1 MANNSANYNV
11 NMRFTAD
18 TGQAKQQLRD
28 LQSSLDTLMNQI
40 ATKNIKFF
48 DVNATKKEIDE
59 ASAAVQE
66 LKIALDQ
73 ATNVDTGRLD
83 LSKFSKSLS
92 QSGYTLQ
99 DFATH
104 LENLGPTG
112 DKAFVALAQS
122 VINAEVPLKRTNAL
136 LDNFKKTI
144 ANTARW
150 QISSNLMHG
159 VQGSI
164 QKAYYYAEDLNKSLN
179 NIRIV
184 TGQNND
190 QMAQFAEKANKAAQ
204 ALSTTTTNYTN
215 ASLIYYQQGLSNK
228 EVADRTEVTIKM
240 ANAAGESA
248 SKVSDQLTAVWNNFY
263 DGSKSLE
270 YYADVMTKL
279 GAYTA
284 SSTDEISEGIQKFA
298 SVANTIGLSYEYATS
313 ALATLTA
320 KTRESANTVGNSL
333 KTLFARIQGLTL
345 GETLEDGTDLNKY
358 SLALEKVGISIK
370 DQQGELKDMNTI
382 LDEMMNK
389 WDSLSRAEQVALAQT
404 VGGVR
409 QYTQLVNLMENKD
422 YFKELVGVAK
432 NSEGTLQ
439 KQADIYAESWE
450 ASKKRVQASLE
461 EIYKQLVNDKF
472 FIGLNDTLSDT
483 LNITSKLIDSLGGL
497 PGVLGVVST
506 LMLKS
511 FGPDI
516 VNNMQRMASNLFIDS
531 GAAENQAAI
540 MKKAMIQTL
549 QSFSPES
556 KMELSDQGSVT
567 LETTT
572 MINAAQAS
580 YDLQI
585 ANSQLNET
593 DKLRLQTLL
602 KISQAYGDIAVQ
614 AKKSIEV
621 QQQQTQD
628 SLREARN
635 QIFLTNNANFGGD
648 AGVKYF
654 NKNYK
659 AGQKLIDSFYSNRV
673 LKQLNSQK
681 FDNSDSY
688 QNFLAKFNNIKGL
701 DKDQRFD
708 KLNKLINDAKK
719 ASRPNIQSRYRN
731 QIIEEINNL
740 KDVNIV
746 LDKYV
751 NGKVSADGATKKQIE
766 ALRQCLN
773 EYVKEKEALIQSNNA
788 NKKYTDSINDFQKI
802 LAKSQGAVSNFSN
815 GLVTTVQGI
824 SQFSIGATS
833 FKGLLETLSNDDLN
847 FGEKLSSGIMSASI
861 ALPSLINGFKY
872 LNSGIQ
878 TIVKNAGGL
887 GANIVSIATG
897 MDGTQL
903 GEAFQ
908 EKIKSGG
915 TGFSNT
921 KKGKILQSGFNAF
934 STKLGIKDT
943 QNFEEEYNGLINKKF
958 NQLKK
963 AYFKDNK
970 TNVITGEV
978 SRQLQQQAKAQI
990 DAQGSGAALNA
1001 MLGKSLLIFAQYAA
1015 AVAAVV
1021 AVIWLLVKA
1030 YKAAESYSLDAQIE
1044 RSEKAIESFKS
1055 QLEETKNK
1063 AEQLQQIFNNYSSVK
1078 SALDDCTVGTKE
1090 WREQLAKANEEA
1102 LNILN
1107 TYPELKNM
1115 EGTWGKKDTGEIWID
1130 KSAVNELQSIYD
1142 KQVLQQQYALANEQS
1157 NLEDL
1162 NIKKAKQNLT
1172 SNFLTASS
1180 SVTTEGTLLKS
1191 DGTSASYN
1199 DTLNLLLNNQNEL
1212 NNKTGQNL
1220 TEAIKQLLIDNN
1232 FSIDSGESEKT
1243 DEELLNLYAQ
1253 SLADKFSTD
1262 DVQAAISNVSKVIQN
1277 NTDATLQATKE
1288 ASVQQ
1293 ALGLDT
1299 MSTED
1304 AKITTALVDANIE
1317 AIKNSFYNKNGTIS
1331 WDDGTGEKREI
1342 GTYAENAGE
1351 SDKED
1356 QALRNLWD
1364 AYLEAIKVDKNDSE
1378 YKLDQKNSVI
1388 GEDQNRSFQLENGK
1402 TILFSEVATAI
1413 ATMQAMGEK
1422 LQTTYAMAQKFQT
1435 GMSNQGT
1442 VGQGVLEFFG
1452 NDGDLSNFT
1461 YDQLKQLEDDIEKG
1475 FEDEDLQNLIGQS
1488 LFGEDFNLLKPEQQE
1503 TVKSYMSNMM
1513 KELGVTSGKELGEA
1527 IVEEASHQIANIE
1540 DINNNKAFKY
1550 ILGLKDEQDISEA
1563 IDEFEGYSV
1572 SLKSRISQIAEDIFK
1587 VAGKNGVA
1595 AFTEAINTVGK
1606 DLTFDQLN
1614 KIADFDWSSG
1624 TWEEFIDTLEDLGIV
1639 VSDDEGAWKGFYDM
1653 MQETANKLPI
1663 EDFTTFRDLLI
1674 EIFNLMGQEVGS
1686 SITKEKYDEITKGF
1700 KAAGLNPEDYY
1711 VQTGPD
1717 TYIKVKDFDTAAKN
1731 ALTQAGVD
1739 RAEEQH
1745 NIAEAAQEN
1754 WNNQFNLGTR
1764 IGINGH
1770 DYANNLEAM
1779 AAGDFTDVRGRYMQ
1793 QMLDIF
1799 GSPEEIAKLV
1809 GTDET
1814 NNYDLDYYKRQDSA
1828 TQAGIIQGIIDAY
1841 MANID
1846 GSYNADLLRT
1856 NAYTDAN
1863 SVKEMNQMTDFNLN
1877 DEASQKGLRA
1887 WATNNQDIEG
1897 VSTAL
1902 DDLNYNLDH
1911 MEETGKSASEIY
1923 NKFFKDLRGA
1933 EIKQGIEN
1941 IKEYKKNVAD
1951 LEEQG
1956 KDTTEEN
1963 KKIKNEIKDLFNL
1976 TEEEYRK
1983 ADNEGLIQ
1991 KFLYGNETEQQ
2002 AAGEAL
2008 DNIKGEFGSIF
2019 SYIEQMKEKYST
2031 SSLFNFNEDEIN
2043 TKTQQ
2048 FASKMDEIINKY
2060 GNFNINGN
2068 VNLDTT
2074 QALMDL
2080 LPLSTDINDM
2090 CGWLNAMGKT
2100 GIHFDTSQLQQLFNA
2115 FEAIAIA
2122 MQDPTSPAALDQIRG
2137 AKRTIGQIVSVA
2149 AKNSKV
2155 PNVPGDYTT
2164 RVDGEDK
2171 GGGGGGSES
2180 KSANDIGKEI
2190 QDELLKTKEK
2200 KRDRLEA
2207 LREGANPEDSAK
2219 YIQEEIKLLEEEQ
2232 DILEDQIKS
2241 WKKLLKL
2248 KVEEFNKENPEF
2260 EIKLTDDGEIA
2271 NASEL
2276 WGKVWAQYQKN
2287 LEDGMSEEDLNE
2299 WFTKIKDGLDG
2310 PMGIQE
2316 RIDENVALI
2325 AQKEKEAAE
2334 LELEAITKQI
2344 DWKVKQIDFQIKRLN
2359 YYQEKLLKQ
2368 AHGNKQTIEAMLE
2381 GFAYQE
2387 QEMLQLF
2394 DKGATLRDG
2403 IDQLNAAKARHPG
2416 YEQMFDEQILEYQ
2429 SDLID
2434 VNEAILDLRN
2444 DIEDLVQNVLDLAL
2458 DEIDKQIE
2466 RLDTYTSMLDHLNN
2480 IIDLSGRSM
2489 LDMGLKTQIGATK
2502 VETML
2507 GKMKSLKGQM
2517 DGLTKATKEAQAA
2530 LADRQ
2535 ADGDTS
2541 SVKFWENQVE
2551 VLKQE
2556 TEKASDEFLA
2566 SWEETLEA
2574 AQDLFEMRVEMAVNI
2589 LSNALSPFETLEDFQ
2604 DKYEKAKTVNEEY
2617 LDDAERLY
2625 ELNKLNRQLNLQ
2637 LADTNDLLAKQK
2649 LRDIQQEIHDL
2660 QADGVKMSQYDLE
2673 YLQKK
2678 YDLQLAEIAL
2688 MEQQNSKTSM
2698 RLVRDAAGN
2707 WTYAYDADE
2716 EKIEDATQKYEDAV
2730 HELGQLS
2737 KDYINDV
2744 SEQLIQNQIDFK
2756 EALQDLDKNS
2766 ADYSNQ
2772 LLSLQEYYVERQ
2784 RYLLDELNK
2793 GVANSGLTFHDTL
2806 YGQMTDLY
2814 DYNDAYMQFVN
2825 NSNTT
2830 ITELQTNYKDWQKVV
2845 ETAMGVAG
2853 TSWDNFGTDMG
2864 GTLDSLEEHIQKLC
2878 DKIEELVNVLM
2889 GYISQSIGM
2898 VLDWE
2903 QKYSKRTDE
2912 ELAKNEAYIDG
2923 NFVGGG
2929 GGGGYG
2935 DVDMRTDFTALA
2947 QRWAAGER
2955 NLTNYNGTKTY
2966 NSLEEIKADL
2976 DKKLDAFE
2984 QGADILFQG
2993 SGEAFDDEGYES
3005 VYNNIYQGTY
3015 KRNGN
3020 NYGMRSYP
3028 NATSNSIVDKA
3039 SNYLGVRYRW
3049 GGTDAGYGL
3058 DCSGL
3063 VYNALNDAGIP
3074 VPRTTAQG
3082 YRDMS
3087 KAIKE
3092 SSVKPG
3098 DLVFF
3103 GYGNT
3108 VDHVGIY
3115 AGNGQMIDAPGAK
3128 VQYTNIDEKRDRLL
3142 GYGRL
3147 GNTNYSS
3154 SDTAALMDRLGLSR
3168 RGGAASGAYTGD
3180 WGPGQG
3186 IGIDNGKII
3195 KVHPKELILNKSDTR
3210 NILRAVDIVRNMND
3224 WVDKQVQQ
3232 MSSISSSKLDSL
3244 FNSAIPRYETQP
3256 IKQEVTIQADFPGVT
3271 DHYEIEEALSNLSNN
3286 AAQYISANRSK

>member
-73 ATNVDTGRLD
+73 ATNVNTGRLD

-136 LDNFKKTI
+136 LDNFKKTL
-144 ANTARW
+144 ANTAKW

-159 VQGSI
+159 VQGSL
-164 QKAYYYAEDLNKSLN
+164 QKAYYYAEDLNRSLN
-179 NIRIV
+179 DIRIV
-184 TGQNND
+184 TGQSND

-215 ASLIYYQQGLSNK
+215 ASLIYYQQGLSDK

-358 SLALEKVGISIK
+358 SKALEKVGINIK

-389 WDSLSRAEQVALAQT
+389 WDSLNRAEQVALAQT

-432 NSEGTLQ
+432 NSKGTLQ
-439 KQADIYAESWE
+439 EQADIFAESWE

-497 PGVLGVVST
+497 PGVLSVIST

-531 GAAENQAAI
+531 GAAENQAAV
-540 MKKAMIQTL
+540 MKQQMINVLKTFTTYEEKPDL
-549 QSFSPES
+549 T
-556 KMELSDQGSVT
+556 KQGPVE

-572 MINAAQAS
+572 MVKAAEAS
-580 YDLQI
+580 YDLQL

-602 KISQAYGDIAVQ
+602 KISQAYGQIAVES
-614 AKKSIEV
+614 KKSIEA
-621 QQQQTQD
+621 QQTQ
-628 SLREARN
+628 SNNNLRNARN
-635 QIFLTNNANFGGD
+635 TIFEDNNKKFGGD
-648 AGVKYF
+648 KGVIY
-654 NKNYK
+654 
-659 AGQKLIDSFYSNRV
+659 
-673 LKQLNSQK
+673 
-681 FDNSDSY
+681 FDNSLKKGQSIVD
-688 QNFLAKFNNIKGL
+688 NFYNDKTMQDLKSLKINSNGSFKDFISQFGQLDLNNQRYSKLSQLIQQGSNSNLSNGAKGTLRKDILA
-701 DKDQRFD
+701 
-708 KLNKLINDAKK
+708 
-719 ASRPNIQSRYRN
+719 
-731 QIIEEINNL
+731 EVNNL
-740 KDVNIV
+740 RDVNLEI
-746 LDKYV
+746 DNYV
-751 NGKVSADGATKKQIE
+751 NQKIKAEKLTKAQSN
-766 ALRQCLN
+766 ALRQCLTD
-773 EYVKEKEALIQSNNA
+773 YVNEKEALLQNKGAVEKYESAIEAFNA
-788 NKKYTDSINDFQKI
+788 ELK
-802 LAKSQGAVSNFSN
+802 ASQGSIYSFSQ
-815 GLVTTVQGI
+815 GLVSSFQGI
-824 SQFSIGATS
+824 SQLAIGINS
-833 FKGLLETLSNDDLN
+833 LKGMFNALN
-847 FGEKLSSGIMSASI
+847 NSELDFGEKLTQSITSASFAI
-861 ALPSLINGFKY
+861 PSLINGVNQ
-872 LNSGIQ
+872 LASGLKEIG
-878 TIVKNAGGL
+878 TNWKGL
-887 GANIVSIATG
+887 GTNILSIMTG
-897 MDGTQL
+897 L
-903 GEAFQ
+903 GGSLQGSDLQAALKT
-908 EKIKSGG
+908 KIENS
-915 TGFSNT
+915 
-921 KKGKILQSGFNAF
+921 SGFR
-934 STKLGIKDT
+934 TKIMQTGLDAYTAKLKELGVAAGSAGT
-943 QNFEEEYNGLINKKF
+943 AEQ
-958 NQLKK
+958 QL
-963 AYFKDNK
+963 A
-970 TNVITGEV
+970 
-978 SRQLQQQAKAQI
+978 A
-990 DAQGSGAALNA
+990 SGAATHA
-1001 MLGKSLLIFAQYAA
+1001 MFTKSLLVLGKYALIIG
-1015 AVAAVV
+1015 AVV
-1021 AVIWLLVKA
+1021 AAIAVLVKV
-1030 YKAAESYSLDAQIE
+1030 YNTAQSFTIE
-1044 RSEKAIESFKS
+1044 EQIKRSEQAVESFKS

-1063 AEQLQQIFNNYSSVK
+1063 AEQLKSIFDSYSSVK
-1078 SALDDCTVGTKE
+1078 SALDECTVGTKE
-1090 WREQLAKANEEA
+1090 WRAQLTKANEEA

-1115 EGTWGKKDTGEIWID
+1115 EDAWGKKDTGEIWID
-1130 KSAVNELQSIYD
+1130 QSAVDKLQSIYD
-1142 KQVLQQQYALANEQS
+1142 KQILQQQYALANEQS

-1162 NIKKAKQNLT
+1162 NIEKAKQDLT
-1172 SNFLTASS
+1172 SNLQGVLNIQSGSTTGGLTKNGQYT
-1180 SVTTEGTLLKS
+1180 SVMPGIADLI
-1191 DGTSASYN
+1191 
-1199 DTLNLLLNNQNEL
+1199 LNNQENLQNKNQEEQVSIIEQALKNNGFETL
-1212 NNKTGQNL
+1212 N
-1220 TEAIKQLLIDNN
+1220 
-1232 FSIDSGESEKT
+1232 DST
-1243 DEELLNLYAQ
+1243 TLNDYAQ
-1253 SLADKFSTD
+1253 KIVDKFNTD
-1262 DVQAAISNVSKVIQN
+1262 DVQAAISNVSKVIQA
-1277 NTDATLQATKE
+1277 NTDATLQVTKE

-1304 AKITTALVDANIE
+1304 AKITTALVDANVE
-1317 AIKNSFYNKNGTIS
+1317 AIKNSFYNKKGTIN
-1331 WDDGTGEKREI
+1331 WDDGTGQEREI
-1342 GTYAENAGE
+1342 GTHGANAGE
-1351 SDKED
+1351 AGKED

-1364 AYLEAIKVDKNDSE
+1364 AYLEAAKIDKNNSE
-1378 YKLDQKNSVI
+1378 YKLNQKNSVI
-1388 GEDQNRSFQLENGK
+1388 GEGQNRSFQLENGK

-1413 ATMQAMGEK
+1413 ATMQAMGEE

-1442 VGQGVLEFFG
+1442 VGQGILEFFG
-1452 NDGDLSNFT
+1452 NNGDLSNFT
-1461 YDQLKQLEDDIEKG
+1461 QDQLEQLKTDIEKG

-1488 LFGEDFNLLKPEQQE
+1488 LFGKDFNILESEQQE

-1540 DINNNKAFKY
+1540 DISNNKAFKY
-1550 ILGLKDEQDISEA
+1550 ILGLADKDDISKA

-1587 VAGKNGVA
+1587 VAGKNGVV

-1674 EIFNLMGQEVGS
+1674 EIFDLMGQDVGS
-1686 SITKEKYDEITKGF
+1686 SITKEKYDEITKGL
-1700 KAAGLNPEDYY
+1700 KAAGLNSEDYY

-1717 TYIKVKDFDTAAKN
+1717 EYTKVKDFDTKDKN
-1731 ALTQAGVD
+1731 ALIQAGID

-1745 NIAEAAQEN
+1745 NVAETAQDN
-1754 WNNQFNLGTR
+1754 WNDQFNLGTR
-1764 IGINGH
+1764 IRINGQ
-1770 DYANNLEAM
+1770 DYDNNLAAM
-1779 AAGDFTDVRGRYMQ
+1779 AAGNFTDVRGRYMQ

-1809 GTDET
+1809 GTDEVG
-1814 NNYDLDYYKRQDSA
+1814 NYDLDYYKRQDSA

-1863 SVKEMNQMTDFNLN
+1863 SVKEMNQMTGFNLG
-1877 DEASQKGLRA
+1877 DEASQQGLVS
-1887 WATNNQDIEG
+1887 WAAKNQDIEG
-1897 VSTAL
+1897 NTEAL
-1902 DDLNYNLDH
+1902 NQYNYEMEQAGDNANAAQKAINNL
-1911 MEETGKSASEIY
+1911 Y
-1923 NKFFKDLRGA
+1923 NALCNN
-1933 EIKQGIEN
+1933 EIKEAT
-1941 IKEYKKNVAD
+1941 KEISELKTKYKELRDEGEDTAEVEAD
-1951 LEEQG
+1951 LKQ
-1956 KDTTEEN
+1956 KV
-1963 KKIKNEIKDLFNL
+1963 KDLFNFS
-1976 TEEEYRK
+1976 ESDYQM
-1983 ADNEGLIQ
+1983 NQPLIE
-1991 KFLYGNETEQQ
+1991 KFLWGNDDEAALAGQVLDMFSQVDSTLIEKINESAGKLDFSALYTAAQTKLNEITNLLSQNDGFVVNGRITADASQ
-2002 AAGEAL
+2002 ALAAL
-2008 DNIKGEFGSIF
+2008 APLGGSI
-2019 SYIEQMKEKYST
+2019 EE
-2031 SSLFNFNEDEIN
+2031 
-2043 TKTQQ
+2043 
-2048 FASKMDEIINKY
+2048 
-2060 GNFNINGN
+2060 
-2068 VNLDTT
+2068 
-2074 QALMDL
+2074 
-2080 LPLSTDINDM
+2080 M
-2090 CGWLNAMGKT
+2090 CGYINAMGQV
-2100 GIHFDTSQLQQLFNA
+2100 GIHFNTSQLQILFNA
-2115 FEAIAIA
+2115 FQEIAEI
-2122 MQDPTSPAALDQIRG
+2122 MKDPTNADPARIAEL
-2137 AKRTIGQIVSVA
+2137 KRTIGDTISVA
-2149 AKNSKV
+2149 SEGSLVTK
-2155 PNVPGDYTT
+2155 GDGGKYLTT
-2164 RVDGEDK
+2164 ENGNK
-2171 GGGGGGSES
+2171 GGGGGGGSES

-2248 KVEEFNKENPEF
+2248 KVEEFNKDHPEF

-2394 DKGATLRDG
+2394 DKGATLRQG
-2403 IDQLNAAKARHPG
+2403 IDELNAAKARHPG

-2507 GKMKSLKGQM
+2507 GKMKSLKAQM

-2574 AQDLFEMRVEMAVNI
+2574 AQDLFEMRVEMAVNV

-2660 QADGVKMSQYDLE
+2660 QADGIQMSQYDLE

-2793 GVANSGLTFHDTL
+2793 GVVNSGLTFHDTL

-2878 DKIEELVNVLM
+2878 DEIEKLVNVLM

-2929 GGGGYG
+2929 GGGSYG
-2935 DVDMRTDFTALA
+2935 NVDMRTDFTALL
-2947 QRWAAGER
+2947 QRWEAGDR
-2955 NLTNYNGTKTY
+2955 NLTNWDGSKTY
-2966 NSLEEIKADL
+2966 TSAAEIAADL
-2976 DKKLDAFE
+2976 QAKLDAVK
-2984 QGADILFQG
+2984 QGEKIQYQG
-2993 SGEAFDDEGYES
+2993 SGENFSSEDQQDVVDKFLKGYYS
-3005 VYNNIYQGTY
+3005 
-3015 KRNGN
+3015 NGG
-3020 NYGMRSYP
+3020 NYGSNSYP
-3028 NATSNSIVDKA
+3028 NTYSNNIVDKA
-3039 SNYLGVRYRW
+3039 ANYLGTKYTY
-3049 GGTDAGYGL
+3049 GGKNASTGL

-3063 VYNALNDAGIP
+3063 VYKALNDAGVN
-3074 VPRTTAQG
+3074 VPALTAEG
-3082 YRDMS
+3082 YKQMS
-3087 KAIKE
+3087 KSI
-3092 SSVKPG
+3092 SSANIKPG

-3103 GYGNT
+3103 GANG
-3108 VDHVGIY
+3108 VADHVGIY
-3115 AGNGQMIDAPGAK
+3115 MGNGQMINATGTK
-3128 VQYTNIDEKRDRLL
+3128 TQITSIDSKKAGLI
-3142 GYGRL
+3142 GYGRI
-3147 GNTNYSS
+3147 GNSNTLPSANSVIQKF
-3154 SDTAALMDRLGLSR
+3154 LSGGY
-3168 RGGAASGAYTGD
+3168 GGAASGAYTGD

>member
-73 ATNVDTGRLD
+73 ATNVNTGRLD

-99 DFATH
+99 DFAIH

-122 VINAEVPLKRTNAL
+122 VINAEVPLKRTNAI
-136 LDNFKKTI
+136 LDNFKKTL
-144 ANTARW
+144 ANTAKW

-159 VQGSI
+159 VQGSL
-164 QKAYYYAEDLNKSLN
+164 QKAYYYAEDLNRSLN
-179 NIRIV
+179 DIRIV
-184 TGQNND
+184 TGQSND

-215 ASLIYYQQGLSNK
+215 ASLIYYQQGLSDK

-358 SLALEKVGISIK
+358 SKALEKVGISIK

-432 NSEGTLQ
+432 NSKGTLQ
-439 KQADIYAESWE
+439 EQADIFAESWE

-472 FIGLNDTLSDT
+472 FIGLNNTLSDT

-497 PGVLGVVST
+497 PGVLSVIST

-556 KMELSDQGSVT
+556 KMALSDQGSVT

-602 KISQAYGDIAVQ
+602 KISQAYGDIAIQ
-614 AKKSIEV
+614 AKRSIEN

-628 SLREARN
+628 SLRDARN
-635 QIFLTNNANFGGD
+635 QIFLTTNENFGGET
-648 AGVKYF
+648 GVKYF
-654 NKNYK
+654 DKNYK
-659 AGQKLIDSFYSNRV
+659 AGQKLIDSFYNNKV

-701 DKDQRFD
+701 DNDQRFN
-708 KLNKLINDAKK
+708 KLNSLIQSAKDASDKP
-719 ASRPNIQSRYRN
+719 SNIQSRYRN

-751 NGKVSADGATKKQIE
+751 NNKVSADGATKKQVE

-773 EYVKEKEALIQSNNA
+773 GYVKEKEALIQSNNA
-788 NKKYTDSINDFQKI
+788 NKKYTDSINDFQKT
-802 LAKSQGAVSNFSN
+802 LAKSQGAINNFSN

-824 SQFSIGATS
+824 SQFSIGVTS
-833 FKGLLETLSNDDLN
+833 FKGLLETLSDDDLN

-861 ALPSLINGFKY
+861 ALPSLVNGFKS

-878 TIVKNAGGL
+878 AIVKNAGSL
-887 GANIVSIATG
+887 GTNIISIATG

-915 TGFSNT
+915 SGFSNT

-934 STKLGIKDT
+934 SAKLGIKDT
-943 QNFEEEYNGLINKKF
+943 QNFEKEYNDLINKKF

-990 DAQGSGAALNA
+990 DAQGSGAALSA
-1001 MLGKSLLIFAQYAA
+1001 MLGKSVLIFAKYAA
-1015 AVAAVV
+1015 AIAAVV
-1021 AVIWLLVKA
+1021 AVVWLLVKA

-1063 AEQLQQIFNNYSSVK
+1063 AEQLKSVFNNYSSVK
-1078 SALDDCTVGTKE
+1078 SALDECTVGTKE
-1090 WREQLAKANEEA
+1090 WREQLAKTNEEA

-1115 EGTWGKKDTGEIWID
+1115 EGAWGKKDTGEIWID
-1130 KSAVNELQSIYD
+1130 KNAVDKLQSIYD
-1142 KQVLQQQYALANEQS
+1142 KQIIQQQYALANEQS

-1180 SVTTEGTLLKS
+1180 SVTTEGTLLKD
-1191 DGTSASYN
+1191 DGTSASYK

-1212 NNKTGQNL
+1212 NNKTGQDL

-1232 FSIDSGESEKT
+1232 FSVNNEDNEKT

-1253 SLADKFSTD
+1253 FLADKFSTD

-1317 AIKNSFYNKNGTIS
+1317 AIKNSFYNDEGTIS
-1331 WDDGTGEKREI
+1331 WDDGTGKKREI

-1351 SDKED
+1351 SGKED

-1364 AYLEAIKVDKNDSE
+1364 AYLAAAKIDKNDSE
-1378 YKLDQKNSVI
+1378 YKLNQKNSVI
-1388 GEDQNRSFQLENGK
+1388 GEGQNRSFQLENGK
-1402 TILFSEVATAI
+1402 TISFSEVATAI
-1413 ATMQAMGEK
+1413 ATTQAMGEE

-1442 VGQGVLEFFG
+1442 IGQGILEFFG

-1461 YDQLKQLEDDIEKG
+1461 QDQLKQLKTDIEKG

-1488 LFGEDFNLLKPEQQE
+1488 LGKDFNILEPEQQE

-1527 IVEEASHQIANIE
+1527 IVEEASRQITNIE
-1540 DINNNKAFKY
+1540 DISSNKAFKY
-1550 ILGLKDEQDISEA
+1550 ILGLKDGQDISDA

-1587 VAGKNGVA
+1587 VAGKNGVV

-1624 TWEEFIDTLEDLGIV
+1624 TWEEFIDTLEDLGIG
-1639 VSDDEGAWKGFYDM
+1639 VSDDEEAWKGFYDM

-1686 SITKEKYDEITKGF
+1686 SITQEKYDEITKGF

-1717 TYIKVKDFDTAAKN
+1717 EYIKVKDFDTKDKN
-1731 ALTQAGVD
+1731 TLTQAGID
-1739 RAEEQH
+1739 RTEEQH
-1745 NIAEAAQEN
+1745 NVAETAQDN
-1754 WNNQFNLGTR
+1754 WNDQFNLGTR
-1764 IGINGH
+1764 IRINGQ
-1770 DYANNLEAM
+1770 DYDNNLAAM
-1779 AAGDFTDVRGRYMQ
+1779 AAGNFTDIRGRYMQ

-1809 GTDET
+1809 GTDEVG
-1814 NNYDLDYYKRQDSA
+1814 NYDLDYYKRQDSA
-1828 TQAGIIQGIIDAY
+1828 TQAGIIQRIIDAY

-1863 SVKEMNQMTDFNLN
+1863 SVKEMNQMTGFNLG
-1877 DEASQKGLRA
+1877 DEASQQGLVS
-1887 WATNNQDIEG
+1887 WAAKNQDIEG
-1897 VSTAL
+1897 NTEAL
-1902 DDLNYNLDH
+1902 NQYNYEMEQAGDNANAAQKAINNL
-1911 MEETGKSASEIY
+1911 Y
-1923 NKFFKDLRGA
+1923 NALRNN
-1933 EIKQGIEN
+1933 EIKEAT
-1941 IKEYKKNVAD
+1941 KEISELKTKYKELHDEGEDTAEVEAD
-1951 LEEQG
+1951 LKQ
-1956 KDTTEEN
+1956 KV
-1963 KKIKNEIKDLFNL
+1963 KDLFNFS
-1976 TEEEYRK
+1976 ESDYQM
-1983 ADNEGLIQ
+1983 NQPLIE
-1991 KFLYGNETEQQ
+1991 KFLWGNDDEAALAGKVLDMFSQVDSALIEKINESAGKLDFSALYTAAQTKLNEITNLLSQNDGFVVNGRITADASQ
-2002 AAGEAL
+2002 ALAAL
-2008 DNIKGEFGSIF
+2008 APLGGSI
-2019 SYIEQMKEKYST
+2019 EE
-2031 SSLFNFNEDEIN
+2031 
-2043 TKTQQ
+2043 
-2048 FASKMDEIINKY
+2048 
-2060 GNFNINGN
+2060 
-2068 VNLDTT
+2068 
-2074 QALMDL
+2074 
-2080 LPLSTDINDM
+2080 M
-2090 CGWLNAMGKT
+2090 CGYINAMGQV
-2100 GIHFDTSQLQQLFNA
+2100 GIHFNTSQLQILFNA
-2115 FEAIAIA
+2115 FQEIAEI
-2122 MQDPTSPAALDQIRG
+2122 MKDPTNADPARIAEL
-2137 AKRTIGQIVSVA
+2137 KRTIGDTISVA
-2149 AKNSKV
+2149 SEGSLVTK
-2155 PNVPGDYTT
+2155 GDGGKYLTT
-2164 RVDGEDK
+2164 ENGNK
-2171 GGGGGGSES
+2171 GGGGGGGSES

-2207 LREGANPEDSAK
+2207 LRDGANPEDSAK
-2219 YIQEEIKLLEEEQ
+2219 YIQEEIKLLKEEQ

-2299 WFTKIKDGLDG
+2299 WFTKIKDSLDG
-2310 PMGIQE
+2310 PMGIQQN
-2316 RIDENVALI
+2316 IDENVALI

-2394 DKGATLRDG
+2394 DKGATLRQG
-2403 IDQLNAAKARHPG
+2403 IDQLNAAKAKYPG

-2507 GKMKSLKGQM
+2507 GKMKSLKAQM
-2517 DGLTKATKEAQAA
+2517 DGLAKATKEAQAA

-2574 AQDLFEMRVEMAVNI
+2574 AQDLFEMRVEMAVNV

-2604 DKYEKAKTVNEEY
+2604 DKYEKAKTINEEY

-2649 LRDIQQEIHDL
+2649 LKDIQQEIHDL
-2660 QADGVKMSQYDLE
+2660 QADGVQMSQYDLE

-2730 HELGQLS
+2730 HELGKLS

-2793 GVANSGLTFHDTL
+2793 GVVNSGLTFHDTL

-2814 DYNDAYMQFVN
+2814 DYNDAYMLFVN

-2830 ITELQTNYKDWQKVV
+2830 ISELQTNYKDWQKVV
-2845 ETAMGVAG
+2845 EAAMNVAG
-2853 TSWDNFGTDMG
+2853 TSWENFGSDMG

-2878 DKIEELVNVLM
+2878 DEIEELVNVLM

-2912 ELAKNEAYIDG
+2912 ELAKNEQYIDG
-2923 NFVGGG
+2923 NFGSSGGG
-2929 GGGGYG
+2929 SG
-2935 DVDMRTDFTALA
+2935 A
-2947 QRWAAGER
+2947 R
-2955 NLTNYNGTKTY
+2955 NLVGVDLSAIAIRMKNGESTVV
-2966 NSLEEIKADL
+2966 
-2976 DKKLDAFE
+2976 DKNGNVWTSIDDVVTARNEKLDNMRNE
-2984 QGADILFQG
+2984 GQELKNDSSTDYWTKDEMKQITSEKDEKWLDDIL
-2993 SGEAFDDEGYES
+2993 
-3005 VYNNIYQGTY
+3005 
-3015 KRNGN
+3015 NGN
-3020 NYGMRSYP
+3020 
-3028 NATSNSIVDKA
+3028 
-3039 SNYLGVRYRW
+3039 
-3049 GGTDAGYGL
+3049 
-3058 DCSGL
+3058 
-3063 VYNALNDAGIP
+3063 
-3074 VPRTTAQG
+3074 
-3082 YRDMS
+3082 
-3087 KAIKE
+3087 
-3092 SSVKPG
+3092 
-3098 DLVFF
+3098 
-3103 GYGNT
+3103 
-3108 VDHVGIY
+3108 
-3115 AGNGQMIDAPGAK
+3115 
-3128 VQYTNIDEKRDRLL
+3128 
-3142 GYGRL
+3142 
-3147 GNTNYSS
+3147 
-3154 SDTAALMDRLGLSR
+3154 
-3168 RGGAASGAYTGD
+3168 GAASGAYTGN
-3180 WGPGQG
+3180 WAKGQG
-3186 IGIDNGKII
+3186 FGLDNGKII
-3195 KVHPKELILNKSDTR
+3195 KVHPKELILNQKDTS

-3224 WVDKQVQQ
+3224 WVDKQVQSMINFGQ
-3232 MSSISSSKLDSL
+3232 IKLGNLIDKTT
-3244 FNSAIPRYETQP
+3244 PPVYETQP

-3286 AAQYISANRSK
+3286 AAQYISANKSK

>member
-73 ATNVDTGRLD
+73 ATNVNTGRLD

-122 VINAEVPLKRTNAL
+122 VINAEVPLKRTNTL
-136 LDNFKKTI
+136 LDNFKKTL
-144 ANTARW
+144 ANTAKW

-159 VQGSI
+159 VQGSL
-164 QKAYYYAEDLNKSLN
+164 QKAYYYAKDLDRSLN
-179 NIRIV
+179 DIRIV
-184 TGQNND
+184 TGQSSD
-190 QMAQFAEKANKAAQ
+190 QMAEFAEKANKAAQ

-215 ASLIYYQQGLSNK
+215 ASLIYYQQGLSDK

-248 SKVSDQLTAVWNNFY
+248 SKISDQLTAVWNNFY

-320 KTRESANTVGNSL
+320 KTRESASTVGNSL

-358 SLALEKVGISIK
+358 SKALEKVGISIK

-497 PGVLGVVST
+497 PGVLSVIST

-516 VNNMQRMASNLFIDS
+516 VNNMQRMASNLFINS
-531 GAAENQAAI
+531 GAAENQAAV

-602 KISQAYGDIAVQ
+602 KISQVYGDIAVQ
-614 AKKSIEV
+614 AKRSIEV
-621 QQQQTQD
+621 QQQQTQNN
-628 SLREARN
+628 LRDARN
-635 QIFLTNNANFGGD
+635 QIFLTTNGNFGGET
-648 AGVKYF
+648 GVKYF
-654 NKNYK
+654 DKNYK
-659 AGQKLIDSFYSNRV
+659 AGQKLIDSFYNNKV

-701 DKDQRFD
+701 NTDQRFD
-708 KLNKLINDAKK
+708 KLNQLLNKAKG
-719 ASRPNIQSRYRN
+719 ASNKPSNIQSRYRN
-731 QIIEEINNL
+731 QIIGEINNL
-740 KDVNIV
+740 KDVNV
-746 LDKYV
+746 ALDKYV
-751 NGKVSADGATKKQIE
+751 NNKASADGATRKQIE

-773 EYVKEKEALIQSNNA
+773 GYVQEKEAVIQSNNA
-788 NKKYTDSINDFQKI
+788 NKKYTDSINDFEKT
-802 LAKSQGAVSNFSN
+802 LAKSQGAVMTFSQ
-815 GLVTTVQGI
+815 GLVSGSQGI
-824 SQFSIGATS
+824 FQFTIGINSIHSAIQ
-833 FKGLLETLSNDDLN
+833 TLNNEDLT
-847 FGEKLSSGIMSASI
+847 FGEKVFQMTTSLSI
-861 ALPSLINGFKY
+861 AIPSIINGFTN
-872 LNSGIQ
+872 LQRSIQSINSSKGLIGINILQ
-878 TIVKNAGGL
+878 LVTGLYEIKEANL
-887 GANIVSIATG
+887 GAELQRLSA
-897 MDGTQL
+897 
-903 GEAFQ
+903 A
-908 EKIKSGG
+908 
-915 TGFSNT
+915 SNT
-921 KKGKILQSGFNAF
+921 SGLRFKALKAMTDAYNTSLEGATVGANGLTQAMAEQAAGTAALKAGIKAVA
-934 STKLGIKDT
+934 SSLGIYIAIAAAIAAIIVVIVHLNEVAKT
-943 QNFEEEYNGLINKKF
+943 KTLESQLARSEEAAANFEK
-958 NQLKK
+958 
-963 AYFKDNK
+963 
-970 TNVITGEV
+970 
-978 SRQLQQQAKAQI
+978 
-990 DAQGSGAALNA
+990 
-1001 MLGKSLLIFAQYAA
+1001 
-1015 AVAAVV
+1015 
-1021 AVIWLLVKA
+1021 
-1030 YKAAESYSLDAQIE
+1030 
-1044 RSEKAIESFKS
+1044 
-1055 QLEETKNK
+1055 QLEKTKSK
-1063 AEQLQQIFNNYSSVK
+1063 AEELKNVFNNYKNIKK
-1078 SALDDCTVGTKE
+1078 SLDECTIGTEE
-1090 WREQLAKANEEA
+1090 WRKKLQETNETAIE
-1102 LNILN
+1102 ILKN
-1107 TYPELKNM
+1107 YPELKNI
-1115 EGTWGKKDTGEIWID
+1115 EGAWGKKDTGEIWID
-1130 KSAVNELQSIYD
+1130 ESALKGLQSEYDNKILSQSYNLARQNQNSNELKNAIAW
-1142 KQVLQQQYALANEQS
+1142 KN
-1157 NLEDL
+1157 
-1162 NIKKAKQNLT
+1162 
-1172 SNFLTASS
+1172 NFNDI
-1180 SVTTEGTLLKS
+1180 TL
-1191 DGTSASYN
+1191 SYGA
-1199 DTLNLLLNNQNEL
+1199 TLN
-1212 NNKTGQNL
+1212 NL
-1220 TEAIKQLLIDNN
+1220 VGFYRPEKDERTFNALEYIRNN
-1232 FSIDSGESEKT
+1232 FQNYKGYSDDLILKDIYSYLNKEGYNNIEDQFYQEKLT
-1243 DEELLNLYAQ
+1243 QFINEINPILQ
-1253 SLADKFSTD
+1253 SLIST
-1262 DVQAAISNVSKVIQN
+1262 IEE
-1277 NTDATLQATKE
+1277 NTDATLQAEQESVVQQKLGKTNMSSQEVKLTTEAYNKAIEDKISEMKQVNSNGEWTGRITYGGLTIGTHNRNAKDYNQVQDLWDTYLKSQGIDISDTDYRLSQNNSVKGEGQDRYFVYGQDQKVSFEEVIQAVAQYEVDQGNFLIELNQAATNFLTNLGKIQYTDETKQKIESGGTLGKGLSSFIGNKDLTELTQEEVDNLGELTEDTLKERVAAAMGFDYAKATKE
-1288 ASVQQ
+1288 QLAE
-1293 ALGLDT
+1293 LDDQLIAIYGAVGVDSGEEFVEQFNT
-1299 MSTED
+1299 AIINYGKETE
-1304 AKITTALVDANIE
+1304 KIA
-1317 AIKNSFYNKNGTIS
+1317 NSFYGKWATAENLNSFTLEVQKKLESTFVDVFRVS
-1331 WDDGTGEKREI
+1331 GEKGIAVFKEI
-1342 GTYAENAGE
+1342 ISKYG
-1351 SDKED
+1351 SDLTPE
-1356 QALRNLWD
+1356 L
-1364 AYLEAIKVDKNDSE
+1364 
-1378 YKLDQKNSVI
+1378 LD
-1388 GEDQNRSFQLENGK
+1388 
-1402 TILFSEVATAI
+1402 
-1413 ATMQAMGEK
+1413 
-1422 LQTTYAMAQKFQT
+1422 
-1435 GMSNQGT
+1435 
-1442 VGQGVLEFFG
+1442 
-1452 NDGDLSNFT
+1452 
-1461 YDQLKQLEDDIEKG
+1461 
-1475 FEDEDLQNLIGQS
+1475 LIG
-1488 LFGEDFNLLKPEQQE
+1488 
-1503 TVKSYMSNMM
+1503 
-1513 KELGVTSGKELGEA
+1513 
-1527 IVEEASHQIANIE
+1527 
-1540 DINNNKAFKY
+1540 
-1550 ILGLKDEQDISEA
+1550 
-1563 IDEFEGYSV
+1563 
-1572 SLKSRISQIAEDIFK
+1572 
-1587 VAGKNGVA
+1587 
-1595 AFTEAINTVGK
+1595 
-1606 DLTFDQLN
+1606 
-1614 KIADFDWSSG
+1614 DFDWTQSG
-1624 TWEEFIDTLEDLGIV
+1624 AVDNFISALEDLGILT
-1639 VSDDEGAWKGFYDM
+1639 DDNTEAWKKFSNQM
-1653 MQETANKLPI
+1653 T
-1663 EDFTTFRDLLI
+1663 
-1674 EIFNLMGQEVGS
+1674 
-1686 SITKEKYDEITKGF
+1686 
-1700 KAAGLNPEDYY
+1700 
-1711 VQTGPD
+1711 
-1717 TYIKVKDFDTAAKN
+1717 
-1731 ALTQAGVD
+1731 
-1739 RAEEQH
+1739 
-1745 NIAEAAQEN
+1745 EA
-1754 WNNQFNLGTR
+1754 
-1764 IGINGH
+1764 
-1770 DYANNLEAM
+1770 ANNLPI
-1779 AAGDFTDVRGRYMQ
+1779 DKLTNLR
-1793 QMLDIF
+1793 DIL
-1799 GSPEEIAKLV
+1799 EDIYKL
-1809 GTDET
+1809 
-1814 NNYDLDYYKRQDSA
+1814 L
-1828 TQAGIIQGIIDAY
+1828 
-1841 MANID
+1841 
-1846 GSYNADLLRT
+1846 
-1856 NAYTDAN
+1856 
-1863 SVKEMNQMTDFNLN
+1863 
-1877 DEASQKGLRA
+1877 
-1887 WATNNQDIEG
+1887 
-1897 VSTAL
+1897 
-1902 DDLNYNLDH
+1902 
-1911 MEETGKSASEIY
+1911 
-1923 NKFFKDLRGA
+1923 
-1933 EIKQGIEN
+1933 
-1941 IKEYKKNVAD
+1941 
-1951 LEEQG
+1951 G
-1956 KDTTEEN
+1956 KDV
-1963 KKIKNEIKDLFNL
+1963 
-1976 TEEEYRK
+1976 
-1983 ADNEGLIQ
+1983 
-1991 KFLYGNETEQQ
+1991 
-2002 AAGEAL
+2002 
-2008 DNIKGEFGSIF
+2008 GSIF
-2019 SYIEQMKEKYST
+2019 SQGDIDKLVLGGYDIKGHYAQVGSDEYVKTRDYTIEEKNKAYEQQIQTAEEKNEIIYGANDQNQAQVQSKVDSWGKYGDKYLSGEWNNLSPSFVKSYIDSIGGIENAATITGWDQDNFSDEYLNSITSQGRAEIVDAIVKGINSVYNGQTDPGVITTAHLYNSSDSINEMTQLEGFRDEEGSVSDSGIEAISGKLAGSEEGLELLHKYQDEIKNVTKGTEEWDKITNQFIKDSQGLEYKEQAKELGNYNDKLKEAKKAGEDYEEELGNVKKQLNKMLDIEVDDDFIEKYQ
-2031 SSLFNFNEDEIN
+2031 DEIDKMLSGETLEERQGAAN
-2043 TKTQQ
+2043 TIKFQAEIDTNETQSKLDQFAQQ
-2048 FASKMDEIINKY
+2048 FGPEAAQTIQNAIPDIELDAQGKIVLTGDSGQAVAAIMGVVGALEATDQNAEMVGGLLSSILGTQITINAK
-2060 GNFNINGN
+2060 G
-2068 VNLDTT
+2068 LEKLQELA
-2074 QALMDL
+2074 QALTSGDL
-2080 LPLSTDINDM
+2080 QAVADWAENNSDLSELLSFAGEGRTANV
-2090 CGWLNAMGKT
+2090 
-2100 GIHFDTSQLQQLFNA
+2100 
-2115 FEAIAIA
+2115 E
-2122 MQDPTSPAALDQIRG
+2122 PTYRYENGGS
-2137 AKRTIGQIVSVA
+2137 
-2149 AKNSKV
+2149 
-2155 PNVPGDYTT
+2155 
-2164 RVDGEDK
+2164 K
-2171 GGGGGGSES
+2171 GGGGGGGES
-2180 KSANDIGKEI
+2180 TKSANDIGKEI

-2248 KVEEFNKENPEF
+2248 KVEEFNKEHPEF

-2299 WFTKIKDGLDG
+2299 WFTKIKDSLDG
-2310 PMGIQE
+2310 PMGIQQN
-2316 RIDENVALI
+2316 IDENVALI

-2394 DKGATLRDG
+2394 DKGATLRQG
-2403 IDQLNAAKARHPG
+2403 IDQLNAAKAKYPG

-2434 VNEAILDLRN
+2434 VNEAILDLRK

-2556 TEKASDEFLA
+2556 TEKASEEFLA

-2604 DKYEKAKTVNEEY
+2604 DKYEKAKTINEQY
-2617 LDDAERLY
+2617 LDDADRLY

-2637 LADTNDLLAKQK
+2637 LADANDLLAKQK

-2660 QADGVKMSQYDLE
+2660 QADGVQMSQYDLE

-2730 HELGQLS
+2730 HELGSLS

-2793 GVANSGLTFHDTL
+2793 GVTNSGLTFHDTL

-2830 ITELQTNYKDWQKVV
+2830 ISELQTNYKDWQKVV

-2878 DKIEELVNVLM
+2878 DEIEELVDVLM
-2889 GYISQSIGM
+2889 QYISQSIGM

-2903 QKYSKRTDE
+2903 QKYSKRTDQ
-2912 ELAKNEAYIDG
+2912 ELAKNEQYIDG
-2923 NFVGGG
+2923 NFASSGGG
-2929 GGGGYG
+2929 IAYDIGVDYSAAIISLSKNGGTYTDESGRTWTTN
-2935 DVDMRTDFTALA
+2935 DIDTLKQVRNAKLSDMEK
-2947 QRWAAGER
+2947 GEATLK
-2955 NLTNYNGTKTY
+2955 NGSSNEYWSDAEMKDITTNKNQKW
-2966 NSLEEIKADL
+2966 LEE
-2976 DKKLDAFE
+2976 
-2984 QGADILFQG
+2984 
-2993 SGEAFDDEGYES
+2993 
-3005 VYNNIYQGTY
+3005 V
-3015 KRNGN
+3015 
-3020 NYGMRSYP
+3020 
-3028 NATSNSIVDKA
+3028 
-3039 SNYLGVRYRW
+3039 
-3049 GGTDAGYGL
+3049 
-3058 DCSGL
+3058 
-3063 VYNALNDAGIP
+3063 
-3074 VPRTTAQG
+3074 
-3082 YRDMS
+3082 
-3087 KAIKE
+3087 
-3092 SSVKPG
+3092 
-3098 DLVFF
+3098 
-3103 GYGNT
+3103 
-3108 VDHVGIY
+3108 
-3115 AGNGQMIDAPGAK
+3115 
-3128 VQYTNIDEKRDRLL
+3128 
-3142 GYGRL
+3142 L
-3147 GNTNYSS
+3147 GN
-3154 SDTAALMDRLGLSR
+3154 
-3168 RGGAASGAYTGD
+3168 GAASGAYTGN
-3180 WGPGQG
+3180 WAKGQG
-3186 IGIDNGKII
+3186 FGPDNGRII
-3195 KVHPKELILNKSDTR
+3195 KVHPKELILNQKDTS

-3224 WVDKQVQQ
+3224 WIDKQVQSMVDFGQ
-3232 MSSISSSKLDSL
+3232 AKLGSL
-3244 FNSAIPRYETQP
+3244 IDKTTPPVYETQP

-3286 AAQYISANRSK
+3286 AAQYISANKSK

>member
-136 LDNFKKTI
+136 LDNFKKTL
-144 ANTARW
+144 ANTAKW

-159 VQGSI
+159 VQGSL
-164 QKAYYYAEDLNKSLN
+164 QKAYYYAEDLNRSLN
-179 NIRIV
+179 DIRIV
-184 TGQNND
+184 TGQSND

-204 ALSTTTTNYTN
+204 ALSTTTTSYTN
-215 ASLIYYQQGLSNK
+215 ASLIYYQQGLSDK

-358 SLALEKVGISIK
+358 SKALEKVGINIK

-389 WDSLSRAEQVALAQT
+389 WDSLNRAEQVALAQT

-432 NSEGTLQ
+432 TSEGTLQ
-439 KQADIYAESWE
+439 EQADIYAESWE

-497 PGVLGVVST
+497 PGILSVVST

-556 KMELSDQGSVT
+556 KMALQDQGSVT

-628 SLREARN
+628 SLRDARN
-635 QIFLTNNANFGGD
+635 QIFLSTNDNFGGD
-648 AGVKYF
+648 VGVKYF
-654 NKNYK
+654 NKSYK
-659 AGQKLIDSFYSNRV
+659 AGQKLIDQFYSNRV

-681 FDNSDSY
+681 FDKSDSY
-688 QNFLAKFNNIKGL
+688 QNFLAKFDNIKGL
-701 DKDQRFD
+701 DTDQRFNT
-708 KLNKLINDAKK
+708 LNKLIEKAKG
-719 ASRPNIQSRYRN
+719 ASNSSLQSRYRN

-773 EYVKEKEALIQSNNA
+773 GYVKEKEALIQSNNA
-788 NKKYTDSINDFQKI
+788 NKKYTDSINDFQKT
-802 LAKSQGAVSNFSN
+802 LAKSQGAISNFSN

-824 SQFSIGATS
+824 SQFSIGVTS
-833 FKGLLETLSNDDLN
+833 FKGLLETLSDDDLN

-861 ALPSLINGFKY
+861 ALPSLINGFKS

-878 TIVKNAGGL
+878 AIVKNASGL
-887 GANIVSIATG
+887 GANIISIATG

-915 TGFSNT
+915 SGFSNT

-943 QNFEEEYNGLINKKF
+943 QNFEKEYNDLIDKRFK
-958 NQLKK
+958 QLKK

-990 DAQGSGAALNA
+990 DAQGSGAALSA
-1001 MLGKSLLIFAQYAA
+1001 MLGKSVLIFAKYAA
-1015 AVAAVV
+1015 AIAAVV
-1021 AVIWLLVKA
+1021 AVVWLLVKA
-1030 YKAAESYSLDAQIE
+1030 YKAAESYSLDAQIK

-1063 AEQLQQIFNNYSSVK
+1063 AEQLKSVFNNYSSVK
-1078 SALDDCTVGTKE
+1078 SALDECTVGTKE

-1115 EGTWGKKDTGEIWID
+1115 EGAWGKKDTGEIWID
-1130 KSAVNELQSIYD
+1130 KNAVDKLQSIYD
-1142 KQVLQQQYALANEQS
+1142 KQITQQQYALANEQS

-1180 SVTTEGTLLKS
+1180 SVSTEGSLLKS
-1191 DGTSASYN
+1191 DGTYASYK

-1232 FSIDSGESEKT
+1232 FSIDSGKSEKT

-1262 DVQAAISNVSKVIQN
+1262 DVQAAISNVSKVIQT

-1293 ALGLDT
+1293 ALGLNT

-1317 AIKNSFYNKNGTIS
+1317 AIKSKFYNADGTFS
-1331 WDDGTGEKREI
+1331 WDDGTGKERKI

-1351 SDKED
+1351 NEAPD

-1364 AYLEAIKVDKNDSE
+1364 AYLEAAKIDKNDSE
-1378 YKLDQKNSVI
+1378 YKLNQKNSVI
-1388 GEDQNRSFQLENGK
+1388 GEGQNRSFQLENGK
-1402 TILFSEVATAI
+1402 TIAFSEVATVI
-1413 ATMQAMGEK
+1413 ATVQAMGEE

-1435 GMSNQGT
+1435 GMNNQGIT
-1442 VGQGVLEFFG
+1442 GQGILEFFG
-1452 NDGDLSNFT
+1452 NNGDLSNFT
-1461 YDQLKQLEDDIEKG
+1461 ETQLKDLKDALEQDLT
-1475 FEDEDLQNLIGQS
+1475 DEGLQNLIGQS

-1527 IVEEASHQIANIE
+1527 IIEEAGHQITNIE
-1540 DINNNKAFKY
+1540 DISNNKAFKY
-1550 ILGLKDEQDISEA
+1550 ILGLEDKDKISDA

-1587 VAGKNGVA
+1587 VAGKDGVA
-1595 AFTEAINTVGK
+1595 AFKEAINAAGK

-1639 VSDDEGAWKGFYDM
+1639 VSDDEGAWRGFYDM

-1674 EIFNLMGQEVGS
+1674 EIFDLMGQDVGS

-1717 TYIKVKDFDTAAKN
+1717 EYIKVKDFDTKDKN
-1731 ALTQAGVD
+1731 ALTQAGID

-1745 NIAEAAQEN
+1745 NVAETAQDN
-1754 WNNQFNLGTR
+1754 WNDQFNLGTR
-1764 IGINGH
+1764 IRINGQ
-1770 DYANNLEAM
+1770 DYDNNLAAM
-1779 AAGDFTDVRGRYMQ
+1779 AAGNFTDVRGRYMQ

-1814 NNYDLDYYKRQDSA
+1814 NNYDLDYYKKLSSSD
-1828 TQAGIIQGIIDAY
+1828 QAEIIQGIIDAY

-1863 SVKEMNQMTDFNLN
+1863 SVKEMNQMTGFNLG
-1877 DEASQKGLRA
+1877 DEASQQGLVS
-1887 WATNNQDIEG
+1887 WAAKNQDIEG
-1897 VSTAL
+1897 NTEAL
-1902 DDLNYNLDH
+1902 NQYNYEMEQAGDNANAAQKAINNL
-1911 MEETGKSASEIY
+1911 Y
-1923 NKFFKDLRGA
+1923 NALRNN
-1933 EIKQGIEN
+1933 EIKEAT
-1941 IKEYKKNVAD
+1941 KEISELKTKYKELRDEGEDTAEVEAD
-1951 LEEQG
+1951 LKQ
-1956 KDTTEEN
+1956 KV
-1963 KKIKNEIKDLFNL
+1963 KDLFNFS
-1976 TEEEYRK
+1976 ESDYQM
-1983 ADNEGLIQ
+1983 NQPLIE
-1991 KFLYGNETEQQ
+1991 KFLWGNDDEAALAGQVLDMFSQVDSALVEKINESAGKLDFSTLYTAAQTKLNEITNLLSQNDGFVVNGRITADASQ
-2002 AAGEAL
+2002 ALAAL
-2008 DNIKGEFGSIF
+2008 APLGGSI
-2019 SYIEQMKEKYST
+2019 EE
-2031 SSLFNFNEDEIN
+2031 
-2043 TKTQQ
+2043 
-2048 FASKMDEIINKY
+2048 
-2060 GNFNINGN
+2060 
-2068 VNLDTT
+2068 
-2074 QALMDL
+2074 
-2080 LPLSTDINDM
+2080 M
-2090 CGWLNAMGKT
+2090 CGYINAMGQV
-2100 GIHFDTSQLQQLFNA
+2100 GIHFNTSQLQILFNA
-2115 FEAIAIA
+2115 FQEIAEI
-2122 MQDPTSPAALDQIRG
+2122 MKDPTNADPARIAEL
-2137 AKRTIGQIVSVA
+2137 KRTIGDTISVA
-2149 AKNSKV
+2149 SEGSLVTK
-2155 PNVPGDYTT
+2155 GDGGKYLTT
-2164 RVDGEDK
+2164 ENGNK
-2171 GGGGGGSES
+2171 GGGGGGGSES

-2248 KVEEFNKENPEF
+2248 KVEEFNKEHPEF

-2394 DKGATLRDG
+2394 DKGATLRQG
-2403 IDQLNAAKARHPG
+2403 IDELNAAKARHPG

-2507 GKMKSLKGQM
+2507 GKMKSLKAQM
-2517 DGLTKATKEAQAA
+2517 DGLAKATKEAQAA

-2574 AQDLFEMRVEMAVNI
+2574 AQDLFEMRVEMAVNV

-2604 DKYEKAKTVNEEY
+2604 DKYEKAKTINEEY

-2660 QADGVKMSQYDLE
+2660 QADGVQMSQYDLE

-2730 HELGQLS
+2730 HELGKLS

-2793 GVANSGLTFHDTL
+2793 GVVNSGLTFHDTL
-2806 YGQMTDLY
+2806 YGQITDLY
-2814 DYNDAYMQFVN
+2814 DYNDAYMLFVN

-2830 ITELQTNYKDWQKVV
+2830 ISELQTNYKDWQKVV
-2845 ETAMGVAG
+2845 EAAMNVAG
-2853 TSWDNFGTDMG
+2853 TSWENFGSDMG

-2878 DKIEELVNVLM
+2878 DEIEELVNVLM

-2912 ELAKNEAYIDG
+2912 ELAKNEQYIDG
-2923 NFVGGG
+2923 NFGSSGGG
-2929 GGGGYG
+2929 SGARNLVGVDLSAIAIRMKNGESTVVDKNGNVWTSID
-2935 DVDMRTDFTALA
+2935 DVVT
-2947 QRWAAGER
+2947 ER
-2955 NLTNYNGTKTY
+2955 N
-2966 NSLEEIKADL
+2966 
-2976 DKKLDAFE
+2976 KKLDNMRNGGDE
-2984 QGADILFQG
+2984 LKNDSSTEYWSKDEKKQITSEKDEKWLDDIL
-2993 SGEAFDDEGYES
+2993 
-3005 VYNNIYQGTY
+3005 
-3015 KRNGN
+3015 NGN
-3020 NYGMRSYP
+3020 
-3028 NATSNSIVDKA
+3028 
-3039 SNYLGVRYRW
+3039 
-3049 GGTDAGYGL
+3049 
-3058 DCSGL
+3058 
-3063 VYNALNDAGIP
+3063 
-3074 VPRTTAQG
+3074 
-3082 YRDMS
+3082 
-3087 KAIKE
+3087 
-3092 SSVKPG
+3092 
-3098 DLVFF
+3098 
-3103 GYGNT
+3103 
-3108 VDHVGIY
+3108 
-3115 AGNGQMIDAPGAK
+3115 
-3128 VQYTNIDEKRDRLL
+3128 
-3142 GYGRL
+3142 
-3147 GNTNYSS
+3147 
-3154 SDTAALMDRLGLSR
+3154 
-3168 RGGAASGAYTGD
+3168 GAASGAYTGN
-3180 WGPGQG
+3180 WAKGQG
-3186 IGIDNGKII
+3186 FGLDNGKII
-3195 KVHPKELILNKSDTR
+3195 KVHPKELILNQKDTS

-3224 WVDKQVQQ
+3224 WVDKQVQSMINFGQ
-3232 MSSISSSKLDSL
+3232 IKLGNLIDKTT
-3244 FNSAIPRYETQP
+3244 PPVYETQP

-3286 AAQYISANRSK
+3286 AAQYISANKSK

>member
-136 LDNFKKTI
+136 LDNFKKTL
-144 ANTARW
+144 ANTAKW

-159 VQGSI
+159 VQGSL
-164 QKAYYYAEDLNKSLN
+164 QKAYYYAEDLNRSLN
-179 NIRIV
+179 DIRIV
-184 TGQNND
+184 TGQSND

-215 ASLIYYQQGLSNK
+215 ASLIYYQQGLSDK

-284 SSTDEISEGIQKFA
+284 SSTDEISQGVQKFA

-320 KTRESANTVGNSL
+320 KTRESADTVGNSL

-358 SLALEKVGISIK
+358 SKALEKVGVNIK

-432 NSEGTLQ
+432 TSEGTLQ
-439 KQADIYAESWE
+439 EQADIYAESWE

-497 PGVLGVVST
+497 PGVLSVVST

-556 KMELSDQGSVT
+556 KMALQDQGSVT

-628 SLREARN
+628 SLRDARN
-635 QIFLTNNANFGGD
+635 QIFLAANDTFGGD

-654 NKNYK
+654 DKNYK
-659 AGQKLIDSFYSNRV
+659 TGQKLIDQFYSNRV

-681 FDNSDSY
+681 FDKSDSY
-688 QNFLAKFNNIKGL
+688 QNFLAKFDNIKGL
-701 DKDQRFD
+701 DTDQRFNT
-708 KLNKLINDAKK
+708 LNKLIEKAKG
-719 ASRPNIQSRYRN
+719 ASNSSLQSRYRN

-773 EYVKEKEALIQSNNA
+773 GYVKEKEALIQSNNA
-788 NKKYTDSINDFQKI
+788 NKKYTDSINDFQKT
-802 LAKSQGAVSNFSN
+802 LAKSQGAISNFSN

-824 SQFSIGATS
+824 SQFSIGVTS
-833 FKGLLETLSNDDLN
+833 FKGLLETLSDDDLN

-861 ALPSLINGFKY
+861 ALPSLINGFKS

-878 TIVKNAGGL
+878 AIVKNASGL
-887 GANIVSIATG
+887 GANIISIATG

-915 TGFSNT
+915 SGFSNT

-943 QNFEEEYNGLINKKF
+943 QNFEKKYNDLIDKRFK
-958 NQLKK
+958 QLKK

-990 DAQGSGAALNA
+990 DAQGSGAALSA
-1001 MLGKSLLIFAQYAA
+1001 MLGKSVLIFAKYAA
-1015 AVAAVV
+1015 AIAAVV
-1021 AVIWLLVKA
+1021 AVVWLLVKA
-1030 YKAAESYSLDAQIE
+1030 YKAAESYSLDAQIK
-1044 RSEKAIESFKS
+1044 RSEKAVESFKS

-1063 AEQLQQIFNNYSSVK
+1063 AEQLKSVFNNYSDVK
-1078 SALDDCTVGTKE
+1078 KVLDDCTVGTEK
-1090 WREQLAKANEEA
+1090 WRKKLQESNDV
-1102 LNILN
+1102 ILEILDK
-1107 TYPELKNM
+1107 YPELKNI
-1115 EGTWGKKDTGEIWID
+1115 EGAWGKNSNGTLWID
-1130 KSAVNELQSIYD
+1130 ENAFNQVEDIYSQREKALRYAVDYQKNKTNQLKNEQAIESFSDSIFGSFSTASEGYKEINNLTYEKMAQLIGSNINQFNGITNETEVSSVLTKILKENGVVIQANSGQFDENNNPIYVDAIADFVDAFVINSEDIVNNISSLAETIKDNTDASLQASQESQVYSNLVEKYGEKNVSEDQANITTKYVNQAIADRAAEMNQGDTFHWEYTDAKGQKQTQVIGQTGVNVGNKGLDDLWETYLKAVGLDPTKNKLLANSVQGVGANKAFYYTDENNEEQHISFEEVANTLATIEIYANELGNSYQKAINLITSLNDWEVEPIKGEKKNVGKGIAEFIGNGNLTGLNESELNDYLTGIQNLTKSEFNDFFAQQFFDQDYDLLSEEQQIQLIEKMRNLGIDSYDAFIEGQRIEIENQQNAIEKIYNDNFLKYILSKDSNKDIKETLSYFGNYTYELQSEISSMLKDAFSSAGFEGIQALTQAINEAGENLTLEQLNQIQDAFKKSTSVDDFIQQLKKLGITTDNGVEAWTNYYNIMTKVGNNLPISQFED
-1142 KQVLQQQYALANEQS
+1142 FRQVLS
-1157 NLEDL
+1157 DIINLM
-1162 NIKKAKQNLT
+1162 NGKVG
-1172 SNFLTASS
+1172 
-1180 SVTTEGTLLKS
+1180 SVIDQEKI
-1191 DGTSASYN
+1191 D
-1199 DTLNLLLNNQNEL
+1199 EL
-1212 NNKTGQNL
+1212 
-1220 TEAIKQLLIDNN
+1220 
-1232 FSIDSGESEKT
+1232 EK
-1243 DEELLNLYAQ
+1243 
-1253 SLADKFSTD
+1253 
-1262 DVQAAISNVSKVIQN
+1262 
-1277 NTDATLQATKE
+1277 
-1288 ASVQQ
+1288 
-1293 ALGLDT
+1293 LGLDW
-1299 MSTED
+1299 
-1304 AKITTALVDANIE
+1304 K
-1317 AIKNSFYNKNGTIS
+1317 
-1331 WDDGTGEKREI
+1331 
-1342 GTYAENAGE
+1342 
-1351 SDKED
+1351 
-1356 QALRNLWD
+1356 
-1364 AYLEAIKVDKNDSE
+1364 
-1378 YKLDQKNSVI
+1378 
-1388 GEDQNRSFQLENGK
+1388 
-1402 TILFSEVATAI
+1402 
-1413 ATMQAMGEK
+1413 
-1422 LQTTYAMAQKFQT
+1422 
-1435 GMSNQGT
+1435 
-1442 VGQGVLEFFG
+1442 
-1452 NDGDLSNFT
+1452 
-1461 YDQLKQLEDDIEKG
+1461 
-1475 FEDEDLQNLIGQS
+1475 
-1488 LFGEDFNLLKPEQQE
+1488 
-1503 TVKSYMSNMM
+1503 
-1513 KELGVTSGKELGEA
+1513 
-1527 IVEEASHQIANIE
+1527 
-1540 DINNNKAFKY
+1540 KY
-1550 ILGLKDEQDISEA
+1550 
-1563 IDEFEGYSV
+1563 F
-1572 SLKSRISQIAEDIFK
+1572 
-1587 VAGKNGVA
+1587 
-1595 AFTEAINTVGK
+1595 
-1606 DLTFDQLN
+1606 
-1614 KIADFDWSSG
+1614 
-1624 TWEEFIDTLEDLGIV
+1624 
-1639 VSDDEGAWKGFYDM
+1639 
-1653 MQETANKLPI
+1653 
-1663 EDFTTFRDLLI
+1663 
-1674 EIFNLMGQEVGS
+1674 
-1686 SITKEKYDEITKGF
+1686 
-1700 KAAGLNPEDYY
+1700 

-1717 TYIKVKDFDTAAKN
+1717 EYTQTQEYTTEDKNKILGSTISQMEENGQYAEQNEDRILNKTTIDDKTLSEWVSTLTAAG
-1731 ALTQAGVD
+1731 AEQASGDVISRIAMAFGGVD
-1739 RAEEQH
+1739 NLAKFTGIDADQFDSKVFEQMD
-1745 NIAEAAQEN
+1745 AM
-1754 WNNQFNLGTR
+1754 NQGNL
-1764 IGINGH
+1764 
-1770 DYANNLEAM
+1770 
-1779 AAGDFTDVRGRYMQ
+1779 
-1793 QMLDIF
+1793 
-1799 GSPEEIAKLV
+1799 
-1809 GTDET
+1809 
-1814 NNYDLDYYKRQDSA
+1814 
-1828 TQAGIIQGIIDAY
+1828 IQTIIDAFTSNKEY
-1841 MANID
+1841 INDIQSARQEAY
-1846 GSYNADLLRT
+1846 SSAD
-1856 NAYTDAN
+1856 
-1863 SVKEMNQMTDFNLN
+1863 SVKEISQMDGFNIG

-1887 WATNNQDIEG
+1887 WAANNQDIEG
-1897 VSTAL
+1897 VAEALSKLNLELEKAEDDPIKAKKAYEEFFKSLRDAEVKETIDEIKDIKKNIQELEKDGKDST
-1902 DDLNYNLDH
+1902 
-1911 MEETGKSASEIY
+1911 SEI
-1923 NKFFKDLRGA
+1923 NKLYTK
-1933 EIKQGIEN
+1933 
-1941 IKEYKKNVAD
+1941 V
-1951 LEEQG
+1951 
-1956 KDTTEEN
+1956 
-1963 KKIKNEIKDLFNL
+1963 KDLFNL
-1976 TEEEYRK
+1976 SDSDLEKNKGLVDKFLFGNEEESQK
-1983 ADNEGLIQ
+1983 AGEELEKVKQQGKDIGIA
-1991 KFLYGNETEQQ
+1991 YGNAIVGAAQSVANTRIDFSQMQADAVSKFNQIKTMLEQDSQFQLTGQMSIDTSQ
-2002 AAGEAL
+2002 AIGAL
-2008 DNIKGEFGSIF
+2008 APVDGTIQE
-2019 SYIEQMKEKYST
+2019 
-2031 SSLFNFNEDEIN
+2031 
-2043 TKTQQ
+2043 
-2048 FASKMDEIINKY
+2048 
-2060 GNFNINGN
+2060 
-2068 VNLDTT
+2068 
-2074 QALMDL
+2074 
-2080 LPLSTDINDM
+2080 M
-2090 CGWLNAMGKT
+2090 CGYVNALGRV
-2100 GIHFDTSQLQQLFNA
+2100 GIHFNTAQLKQLFSTMAKIQQLMRQGPGGAMQAAALSNQLQNN
-2115 FEAIAIA
+2115 I
-2122 MQDPTSPAALDQIRG
+2122 
-2137 AKRTIGQIVSVA
+2137 SVWSQ
-2149 AKNSKV
+2149 NSVV
-2155 PNVPGDYTT
+2155 PRSNRDYTT
-2164 RVDGEDK
+2164 TVNGDSTG

-2200 KRDRLEA
+2200 KRERLEA
-2207 LREGANPEDSAK
+2207 LRDGANPEDSAK

-2248 KVEEFNKENPEF
+2248 KVEEFNKEHPEF

-2299 WFTKIKDGLDG
+2299 WFTKIKDSLDG
-2310 PMGIQE
+2310 PMGIQQN
-2316 RIDENVALI
+2316 IDENVALI

-2334 LELEAITKQI
+2334 LELESITKAI

-2394 DKGATLRDG
+2394 DKGATLRQG
-2403 IDQLNAAKARHPG
+2403 IDQLNAAKAKYPG

-2507 GKMKSLKGQM
+2507 GKMKSLKAQM

-2556 TEKASDEFLA
+2556 TEKASEEFLA

-2574 AQDLFEMRVEMAVNI
+2574 AQELFEMRVEMAVNT

-2604 DKYEKAKTVNEEY
+2604 DKYEKAKTINEEY

-2660 QADGVKMSQYDLE
+2660 QADGVQMSQYDLE

-2793 GVANSGLTFHDTL
+2793 GVVNSGLTFHDTL

-2830 ITELQTNYKDWQKVV
+2830 ISELQTNYKDWQKVV

-2853 TSWDNFGTDMG
+2853 TSWDNFGSDMG

-2878 DKIEELVNVLM
+2878 DEIEELVNVLM
-2889 GYISQSIGM
+2889 QYISQSIGM

-2912 ELAKNEAYIDG
+2912 ELAKNEQYIDG
-2923 NFVGGG
+2923 NFSSGGG
-2929 GGGGYG
+2929 GARNLVGVDLSAIAIRLANGETSVTDKNGNTWTDID
-2935 DVDMRTDFTALA
+2935 DVVT
-2947 QRWAAGER
+2947 ER
-2955 NLTNYNGTKTY
+2955 N
-2966 NSLEEIKADL
+2966 
-2976 DKKLDAFE
+2976 KKLDNMR
-2984 QGADILFQG
+2984 QGGQELKND
-2993 SGEAFDDEGYES
+2993 SSTDYWTKDEMKQITNEKDEKWLKD
-3005 VYNNIYQGTY
+3005 QL
-3015 KRNGN
+3015 
-3020 NYGMRSYP
+3020 
-3028 NATSNSIVDKA
+3028 DKA
-3039 SNYLGVRYRW
+3039 
-3049 GGTDAGYGL
+3049 
-3058 DCSGL
+3058 
-3063 VYNALNDAGIP
+3063 
-3074 VPRTTAQG
+3074 
-3082 YRDMS
+3082 
-3087 KAIKE
+3087 K
-3092 SSVKPG
+3092 
-3098 DLVFF
+3098 
-3103 GYGNT
+3103 
-3108 VDHVGIY
+3108 
-3115 AGNGQMIDAPGAK
+3115 
-3128 VQYTNIDEKRDRLL
+3128 
-3142 GYGRL
+3142 
-3147 GNTNYSS
+3147 
-3154 SDTAALMDRLGLSR
+3154 
-3168 RGGAASGAYTGD
+3168 GAASGAYTGN
-3180 WGPGQG
+3180 WAKGQG
-3186 IGIDNGKII
+3186 FGLDNGKII
-3195 KVHPKELILNKSDTR
+3195 KVHPKELILNQKDTS

-3224 WVDKQVQQ
+3224 WVDKQVQSMINYGQ
-3232 MSSISSSKLDSL
+3232 AKLGNLIDK
-3244 FNSAIPRYETQP
+3244 ATPPVYETQP

-3286 AAQYISANRSK
+3286 AAQYISANKSK

>member
-73 ATNVDTGRLD
+73 ATNVNTGRLD

-136 LDNFKKTI
+136 LDNFKKTL
-144 ANTARW
+144 ANTAKW

-159 VQGSI
+159 VQGSL
-164 QKAYYYAEDLNKSLN
+164 QKAYYYAKDLDRSLN
-179 NIRIV
+179 DIRIV
-184 TGQNND
+184 TGQSSD
-190 QMAQFAEKANKAAQ
+190 QMAEFAEKANKAAQ

-215 ASLIYYQQGLSNK
+215 ASLIYYQQGLSDK

-248 SKVSDQLTAVWNNFY
+248 SKISDQLTAVWNNFY

-358 SLALEKVGISIK
+358 SKALEKVGISIK

-439 KQADIYAESWE
+439 EQADIYAESWE

-497 PGVLGVVST
+497 PGVLSVIST

-531 GAAENQAAI
+531 GAAENQAAV

-602 KISQAYGDIAVQ
+602 KISQVYGDIAVQ
-614 AKKSIEV
+614 AKRSIEV
-621 QQQQTQD
+621 QQQQTQNN
-628 SLREARN
+628 LRDARN
-635 QIFLTNNANFGGD
+635 QIFLTTNENFGGET
-648 AGVKYF
+648 GVKYF
-654 NKNYK
+654 DKNYK
-659 AGQKLIDSFYSNRV
+659 AGQKLIDSFYNNKV

-681 FDNSDSY
+681 FDNSNSY
-688 QNFLAKFNNIKGL
+688 QNFLAKFDNIKGL
-701 DKDQRFD
+701 NTDQRFD
-708 KLNKLINDAKK
+708 KLNQLLNKAKG
-719 ASRPNIQSRYRN
+719 ASNKPSNIQSRYRN

-740 KDVNIV
+740 KDVNVV

-751 NGKVSADGATKKQIE
+751 NNKASADGATRKQIE

-773 EYVKEKEALIQSNNA
+773 GYVKEKEAVIQSNNA
-788 NKKYTDSINDFQKI
+788 NKKYTDSINDFEKT
-802 LAKSQGAVSNFSN
+802 LAKSQGAVMTFSQ
-815 GLVTTVQGI
+815 GLVSGAQGI
-824 SQFSIGATS
+824 SQFAIGINSIHGAIQA
-833 FKGLLETLSNDDLN
+833 LNNEDLT
-847 FGEKLSSGIMSASI
+847 FGEKVFQMTTSLSI
-861 ALPSLINGFKY
+861 AIPSIINGFTNLQKSIQSINSSKGLIGTNILQLVTG
-872 LNSGIQ
+872 LNEI
-878 TIVKNAGGL
+878 KEANL
-887 GANIVSIATG
+887 GAELQKLSA
-897 MDGTQL
+897 
-903 GEAFQ
+903 A
-908 EKIKSGG
+908 
-915 TGFSNT
+915 SNT
-921 KKGKILQSGFNAF
+921 SGLRFKALKAMTDAYNTSLEGAKAGANGLTQAMAEQAAGTAALKAGIKAVAG
-934 STKLGIKDT
+934 SLGIYIAIAAAIAAIIAVIVHLNEVAKT
-943 QNFEEEYNGLINKKF
+943 KTLESQLARSEEAAANFEK
-958 NQLKK
+958 
-963 AYFKDNK
+963 
-970 TNVITGEV
+970 
-978 SRQLQQQAKAQI
+978 
-990 DAQGSGAALNA
+990 
-1001 MLGKSLLIFAQYAA
+1001 
-1015 AVAAVV
+1015 
-1021 AVIWLLVKA
+1021 
-1030 YKAAESYSLDAQIE
+1030 
-1044 RSEKAIESFKS
+1044 
-1055 QLEETKNK
+1055 QLEKTKSK
-1063 AEQLQQIFNNYSSVK
+1063 AEELKNVFNNYKNIKK
-1078 SALDDCTVGTKE
+1078 SLDECTIGTEE
-1090 WREQLAKANEEA
+1090 WRKKLQETNETAIE
-1102 LNILN
+1102 ILKN
-1107 TYPELKNM
+1107 YPELKNI
-1115 EGTWGKKDTGEIWID
+1115 EGAWGKKDTGEIWID
-1130 KSAVNELQSIYD
+1130 ESALKGLQSEYDNKILSQSYNLARQNQNSNEL
-1142 KQVLQQQYALANEQS
+1142 KN
-1157 NLEDL
+1157 
-1162 NIKKAKQNLT
+1162 
-1172 SNFLTASS
+1172 
-1180 SVTTEGTLLKS
+1180 
-1191 DGTSASYN
+1191 
-1199 DTLNLLLNNQNEL
+1199 
-1212 NNKTGQNL
+1212 
-1220 TEAIKQLLIDNN
+1220 AIAWKNN
-1232 FSIDSGESEKT
+1232 FNDITLSYGAIFNDLEGSYRPEK
-1243 DEELLNLYAQ
+1243 DERTFNALEYIRNNFQNYKGYSDDLILKDIYSYLNKEGYNNIEGQAYQEKLTQFINEINPTLQ
-1253 SLADKFSTD
+1253 SLIST
-1262 DVQAAISNVSKVIQN
+1262 IEE
-1277 NTDATLQATKE
+1277 NTDATLQAEQESVVQQKLGKTNMSSQEVKLTTEAYNKAIEDKISEMKQVNSNGEWTGRITYEGLTIGTHNRNAKDYNQVQDLWDTYLKSQGIDISDTDYRLSQNNSVKGKGQDRYFVYGQDQKVSFEEVIQAVAQYEVDQGNFLTELNQAATNFLTNLGKIQYTDETKQKIESGGTLGKGLSSFIGNKDLTELTQEEIDNLGELTEDTLKERVAAAMGFDYAKATKE
-1288 ASVQQ
+1288 QLAE
-1293 ALGLDT
+1293 LDDQLIAIYGAVGVDSGEEFVEQFNT
-1299 MSTED
+1299 AIINYGKETE
-1304 AKITTALVDANIE
+1304 KIA
-1317 AIKNSFYNKNGTIS
+1317 NSFYGKWAT
-1331 WDDGTGEKREI
+1331 
-1342 GTYAENAGE
+1342 AENLNSFTLEVQKKLKSTFVDVFRVSGE
-1351 SDKED
+1351 EGIAVFKEIISKYGSDLTPE
-1356 QALRNLWD
+1356 L
-1364 AYLEAIKVDKNDSE
+1364 
-1378 YKLDQKNSVI
+1378 LD
-1388 GEDQNRSFQLENGK
+1388 
-1402 TILFSEVATAI
+1402 
-1413 ATMQAMGEK
+1413 
-1422 LQTTYAMAQKFQT
+1422 
-1435 GMSNQGT
+1435 
-1442 VGQGVLEFFG
+1442 
-1452 NDGDLSNFT
+1452 
-1461 YDQLKQLEDDIEKG
+1461 
-1475 FEDEDLQNLIGQS
+1475 LIG
-1488 LFGEDFNLLKPEQQE
+1488 
-1503 TVKSYMSNMM
+1503 
-1513 KELGVTSGKELGEA
+1513 
-1527 IVEEASHQIANIE
+1527 
-1540 DINNNKAFKY
+1540 
-1550 ILGLKDEQDISEA
+1550 
-1563 IDEFEGYSV
+1563 
-1572 SLKSRISQIAEDIFK
+1572 
-1587 VAGKNGVA
+1587 
-1595 AFTEAINTVGK
+1595 
-1606 DLTFDQLN
+1606 
-1614 KIADFDWSSG
+1614 DFDWTQSG
-1624 TWEEFIDTLEDLGIV
+1624 AIDNFISALEDLGILT
-1639 VSDDEGAWKGFYDM
+1639 DDNTEAWKRF
-1653 MQETANKLPI
+1653 
-1663 EDFTTFRDLLI
+1663 
-1674 EIFNLMGQEVGS
+1674 S
-1686 SITKEKYDEITKGF
+1686 S
-1700 KAAGLNPEDYY
+1700 
-1711 VQTGPD
+1711 QM
-1717 TYIKVKDFDTAAKN
+1717 
-1731 ALTQAGVD
+1731 
-1739 RAEEQH
+1739 
-1745 NIAEAAQEN
+1745 AEAA
-1754 WNNQFNLGTR
+1754 
-1764 IGINGH
+1764 
-1770 DYANNLEAM
+1770 NNLPI
-1779 AAGDFTDVRGRYMQ
+1779 DKLTNLR
-1793 QMLDIF
+1793 DIL
-1799 GSPEEIAKLV
+1799 EDIYKL
-1809 GTDET
+1809 
-1814 NNYDLDYYKRQDSA
+1814 L
-1828 TQAGIIQGIIDAY
+1828 
-1841 MANID
+1841 
-1846 GSYNADLLRT
+1846 
-1856 NAYTDAN
+1856 
-1863 SVKEMNQMTDFNLN
+1863 
-1877 DEASQKGLRA
+1877 
-1887 WATNNQDIEG
+1887 
-1897 VSTAL
+1897 
-1902 DDLNYNLDH
+1902 
-1911 MEETGKSASEIY
+1911 
-1923 NKFFKDLRGA
+1923 
-1933 EIKQGIEN
+1933 
-1941 IKEYKKNVAD
+1941 
-1951 LEEQG
+1951 G
-1956 KDTTEEN
+1956 KDV
-1963 KKIKNEIKDLFNL
+1963 
-1976 TEEEYRK
+1976 
-1983 ADNEGLIQ
+1983 
-1991 KFLYGNETEQQ
+1991 
-2002 AAGEAL
+2002 
-2008 DNIKGEFGSIF
+2008 GSIF
-2019 SYIEQMKEKYST
+2019 SQEDIDKLTLGGYDIEGHYAQVGS
-2031 SSLFNFNEDEIN
+2031 DEYV
-2043 TKTQQ
+2043 KT
-2048 FASKMDEIINKY
+2048 
-2060 GNFNINGN
+2060 
-2068 VNLDTT
+2068 
-2074 QALMDL
+2074 
-2080 LPLSTDINDM
+2080 
-2090 CGWLNAMGKT
+2090 
-2100 GIHFDTSQLQQLFNA
+2100 
-2115 FEAIAIA
+2115 
-2122 MQDPTSPAALDQIRG
+2122 R
-2137 AKRTIGQIVSVA
+2137 
-2149 AKNSKV
+2149 
-2155 PNVPGDYTT
+2155 DYTT
-2164 RVDGEDK
+2164 EEKNKAYEQQIQTAEKKNEIIYGANDYTQAQVQSKVDSWGKYSDKYISGEWDNLSPSYVKSYIDSIGGIENAATITGWDQDNFSDEYLNSITSQERAEIVDAIVTGINSVYNGQTDTGVITTSHLYNSSDSINEMTQMEGFRDEEGSVSDSGIEAISGKLASSEEGLELLHKYQDEIKNVTKGTEEWDRITNQFIKDSQGLEYKEQAKELGNYNDKLKEAKKAGEDYEEELGNVKKQLNKMLDIEVDNDFVEEYQDQIDKMLSGKTLEERQSAANTIKFQAELDKEDIESKIPDELQNEIMPMLQNNLPKLELDAEGKIVMTGDSGQAVAAIGQVIAALQAAGVPAENIAEILRSVLGTDITISGDGIEQFAELAKALTSGDLDAIAKWSETYNDGKDLLNLSGSGRTANVTPNYAYENGGSK
-2171 GGGGGGSES
+2171 GGGGGGGKST

-2248 KVEEFNKENPEF
+2248 KVEEFNKEHPEF

-2299 WFTKIKDGLDG
+2299 WFTKIKDSLDG
-2310 PMGIQE
+2310 PMGIQQN
-2316 RIDENVALI
+2316 IDENVALI

-2394 DKGATLRDG
+2394 DKGATLRQG
-2403 IDQLNAAKARHPG
+2403 IDQLNAAKAKYPG

-2556 TEKASDEFLA
+2556 TEKASEEFLA

-2604 DKYEKAKTVNEEY
+2604 DKYEKAKTINEQY

-2649 LRDIQQEIHDL
+2649 LKDIQQEIHDL
-2660 QADGVKMSQYDLE
+2660 QADGVQMSQYDLE

-2730 HELGQLS
+2730 HELGSLS

-2793 GVANSGLTFHDTL
+2793 GVTNSGLTFHDTL

-2830 ITELQTNYKDWQKVV
+2830 ISELQTNYKDWQKVV

-2878 DKIEELVNVLM
+2878 DEIEELVDVLM
-2889 GYISQSIGM
+2889 QYISQSIGM

-2912 ELAKNEAYIDG
+2912 ELAKNEQYIDG
-2923 NFVGGG
+2923 NFGGG
-2929 GGGGYG
+2929 GGLSGSSI
-2935 DVDMRTDFTALA
+2935 DMRTDWNRVLA
-2947 QRWAAGER
+2947 EIAA
-2955 NLTNYNGTKTY
+2955 NGSAKDAYDNEYT
-2966 NSLEEIKADL
+2966 KADI
-2976 DKKLDAFE
+2976 DAIFAKRQEKLDAM
-2984 QGADILFQG
+2984 ADGVKAEYEG
-2993 SGEAFDDEGYES
+2993 SGEKFSDED
-3005 VYNNIYQGTY
+3005 Q
-3015 KRNGN
+3015 
-3020 NYGMRSYP
+3020 
-3028 NATSNSIVDKA
+3028 A
-3039 SNYLGVRYRW
+3039 
-3049 GGTDAGYGL
+3049 
-3058 DCSGL
+3058 
-3063 VYNALNDAGIP
+3063 
-3074 VPRTTAQG
+3074 
-3082 YRDMS
+3082 
-3087 KAIKE
+3087 
-3092 SSVKPG
+3092 
-3098 DLVFF
+3098 
-3103 GYGNT
+3103 NT
-3108 VDHVGIY
+3108 VNNRQNPTIADEIY
-3115 AGNGQMIDAPGAK
+3115 K
-3128 VQYTNIDEKRDRLL
+3128 K
-3142 GYGRL
+3142 YG
-3147 GNTNYSS
+3147 S
-3154 SDTAALMDRLGLSR
+3154 
-3168 RGGAASGAYTGD
+3168 GAASGAYTGN
-3180 WGPGQG
+3180 WGKGQG
-3186 IGIDNGKII
+3186 FGPDNGKII
-3195 KVHPKELILNKSDTR
+3195 KVHPKELILNQKDTS

-3224 WVDKQVQQ
+3224 WIDKQVQSMVDFGQ
-3232 MSSISSSKLDSL
+3232 AKLGSL
-3244 FNSAIPRYETQP
+3244 IDKTTPPIYETQP

-3286 AAQYISANRSK
+3286 AAQYISANKSK

>member
-73 ATNVDTGRLD
+73 ATNVNTGRLD

-122 VINAEVPLKRTNAL
+122 VINAEVPLKRTNAI
-136 LDNFKKTI
+136 LDNFKKTL
-144 ANTARW
+144 ANTAKW

-159 VQGSI
+159 VQGSL
-164 QKAYYYAEDLNKSLN
+164 QKAYYYAEDLNRSLN
-179 NIRIV
+179 DIRIV
-184 TGQNND
+184 TGQSND
-190 QMAQFAEKANKAAQ
+190 QMAEFAEKANKAAQ

-215 ASLIYYQQGLSNK
+215 ASLIYYQQGLSDK

-358 SLALEKVGISIK
+358 SKALEKVGISIK

-439 KQADIYAESWE
+439 EQADIYAESWE

-461 EIYKQLVNDKF
+461 EIYKQLVSDKF

-497 PGVLGVVST
+497 PGVLSVIST

-531 GAAENQAAI
+531 GAAENQAAV
-540 MKKAMIQTL
+540 MKQQMINVLKTFTTYEEKPDL
-549 QSFSPES
+549 T
-556 KMELSDQGSVT
+556 KQGSVE

-572 MINAAQAS
+572 MVKAAEAS
-580 YDLQI
+580 YDLQL
-585 ANSQLNET
+585 ANNQLNET

-602 KISQAYGDIAVQ
+602 KISQAYGQIAIES
-614 AKKSIEV
+614 KKSIEV
-621 QQQQTQD
+621 QQTQ
-628 SLREARN
+628 SNNNLRNARN
-635 QIFLTNNANFGGD
+635 TIFEDNNKKFGGD
-648 AGVKYF
+648 RGVIYF
-654 NKNYK
+654 
-659 AGQKLIDSFYSNRV
+659 D
-673 LKQLNSQK
+673 
-681 FDNSDSY
+681 
-688 QNFLAKFNNIKGL
+688 
-701 DKDQRFD
+701 
-708 KLNKLINDAKK
+708 
-719 ASRPNIQSRYRN
+719 
-731 QIIEEINNL
+731 NNL
-740 KDVNIV
+740 KKGQKIVDNFYNDKTMQDLKSLKINSNGSFKDFISQFGQLDLNNQRYSKLNQLIQQGNNSNLSNGAKGTLRKDILAEVNNLRDVNLEI
-746 LDKYV
+746 DNYV
-751 NGKVSADGATKKQIE
+751 NQKIKAEKLTKAQSN
-766 ALRQCLN
+766 ALRQCLTD
-773 EYVKEKEALIQSNNA
+773 YVNEKEALLQNKGAVEKYESAIEAFNA
-788 NKKYTDSINDFQKI
+788 ELK
-802 LAKSQGAVSNFSN
+802 ASQGSIYSFSQ
-815 GLVTTVQGI
+815 GLVSSFQGI
-824 SQFSIGATS
+824 SQLGIGINS
-833 FKGLLETLSNDDLN
+833 LKGMFDTLNNSELD
-847 FGEKLSSGIMSASI
+847 FGEKLTQSITSASFAI
-861 ALPSLINGFKY
+861 PSLINGVNQ
-872 LNSGIQ
+872 LASGLKEIG
-878 TIVKNAGGL
+878 TNWKGL
-887 GANIVSIATG
+887 GTNILSIMTG
-897 MDGTQL
+897 L
-903 GEAFQ
+903 GGSLQGSDLQAALKT
-908 EKIKSGG
+908 KIENS
-915 TGFSNT
+915 
-921 KKGKILQSGFNAF
+921 SGFKAKIMQ
-934 STKLGIKDT
+934 TGLDAYTAKLKELGVAAGSAGT
-943 QNFEEEYNGLINKKF
+943 AEQ
-958 NQLKK
+958 QL
-963 AYFKDNK
+963 A
-970 TNVITGEV
+970 
-978 SRQLQQQAKAQI
+978 A
-990 DAQGSGAALNA
+990 SGAATHA
-1001 MLGKSLLIFAQYAA
+1001 MFTKSLLVLGKYALIIG
-1015 AVAAVV
+1015 AVV
-1021 AVIWLLVKA
+1021 AAIAVLVKV
-1030 YKAAESYSLDAQIE
+1030 YNTAQSFTIE
-1044 RSEKAIESFKS
+1044 EQIKRSEQAVESFKS

-1063 AEQLQQIFNNYSSVK
+1063 AEQLKSVFDSYSSVK
-1078 SALDDCTVGTKE
+1078 SALDECTVGTKE
-1090 WREQLAKANEEA
+1090 WRAQLTKANEEA

-1115 EGTWGKKDTGEIWID
+1115 EGAWGKKDTGEIWID
-1130 KSAVNELQSIYD
+1130 QSAVDKLQSIYD
-1142 KQVLQQQYALANEQS
+1142 KQILQQQYALANEQS

-1162 NIKKAKQNLT
+1162 NIEKAKQDLT
-1172 SNFLTASS
+1172 SNLQGVLNIQSGTTTGGLTKNGQYT
-1180 SVTTEGTLLKS
+1180 SVMPGIADLI
-1191 DGTSASYN
+1191 
-1199 DTLNLLLNNQNEL
+1199 LNNQENLQNKSQEEQVSIIEQALKNNGFETL
-1212 NNKTGQNL
+1212 N
-1220 TEAIKQLLIDNN
+1220 DN
-1232 FSIDSGESEKT
+1232 T
-1243 DEELLNLYAQ
+1243 TLNDYAQ
-1253 SLADKFSTD
+1253 KIADKFNTD
-1262 DVQAAISNVSKVIQN
+1262 DVQAAISNVSKVIQA
-1277 NTDATLQATKE
+1277 NTDATLQVTKE

-1293 ALGLDT
+1293 VLGLDT

-1317 AIKNSFYNKNGTIS
+1317 AIKNSFYNDDGTIS
-1331 WDDGTGEKREI
+1331 WDDDTGKDREI
-1342 GTYAENAGE
+1342 GTHDENAGGAG
-1351 SDKED
+1351 KGD

-1364 AYLEAIKVDKNDSE
+1364 AYLEAAKIDKNDSE

-1388 GEDQNRSFQLENGK
+1388 GKGQNRSFQLENGK

-1413 ATMQAMGEK
+1413 ATMQAMGEE

-1442 VGQGVLEFFG
+1442 IGQGILEFFG

-1461 YDQLKQLEDDIEKG
+1461 QDQLKQLKTDIEKG

-1488 LFGEDFNLLKPEQQE
+1488 LFGKDFNILEPEQQE

-1527 IVEEASHQIANIE
+1527 IVEEASHQITNIE
-1540 DINNNKAFKY
+1540 DISNNKAFKY
-1550 ILGLKDEQDISEA
+1550 ILSLGDKDDISKA

-1572 SLKSRISQIAEDIFK
+1572 SLKSRIFQIAEDIFK
-1587 VAGKNGVA
+1587 VAGKDGVA
-1595 AFTEAINTVGK
+1595 AFTEAINAAGK

-1686 SITKEKYDEITKGF
+1686 SITQEKYDEITKGF

-1717 TYIKVKDFDTAAKN
+1717 TYVKIKDFDTAAKN
-1731 ALTQAGVD
+1731 ALTQAGID
-1739 RAEEQH
+1739 KAEEQH
-1745 NIAEAAQEN
+1745 NVAETAQEN

-1779 AAGDFTDVRGRYMQ
+1779 AAGDFTDIRGRYMQ

-1814 NNYDLDYYKRQDSA
+1814 GNYDLDFYKRQDSA

-1863 SVKEMNQMTDFNLN
+1863 SVKEMNQMTGFNLG
-1877 DEASQKGLRA
+1877 DEASQQGLVS
-1887 WATNNQDIEG
+1887 WAAKNQDIEG
-1897 VSTAL
+1897 NTEAL
-1902 DDLNYNLDH
+1902 NQYNYEMEQAGDNANAAQKAINNL
-1911 MEETGKSASEIY
+1911 Y
-1923 NKFFKDLRGA
+1923 NALRNN
-1933 EIKQGIEN
+1933 EIKEAT
-1941 IKEYKKNVAD
+1941 KEISELKTKYKELRDEGEDTAEVEAD
-1951 LEEQG
+1951 LKQ
-1956 KDTTEEN
+1956 KV
-1963 KKIKNEIKDLFNL
+1963 KDLFNFSESDYQMNQPLIEKFLWGNDDEAALAGQVLDMFSQVDSALIEKINESAGKLDFSTLYTEAQSKL
-1976 TEEEYRK
+1976 TEITNLLSQNDGFVVNGRIT
-1983 ADNEGLIQ
+1983 AD
-1991 KFLYGNETEQQ
+1991 
-2002 AAGEAL
+2002 
-2008 DNIKGEFGSIF
+2008 
-2019 SYIEQMKEKYST
+2019 
-2031 SSLFNFNEDEIN
+2031 
-2043 TKTQQ
+2043 
-2048 FASKMDEIINKY
+2048 AS
-2060 GNFNINGN
+2060 
-2068 VNLDTT
+2068 
-2074 QALMDL
+2074 QALAAITPISGSL
-2080 LPLSTDINDM
+2080 EEM
-2090 CGWLNAMGKT
+2090 CGWINAMGQV
-2100 GIHFDTSQLQQLFNA
+2100 GIHFTTDQLQQLLECFA
-2115 FEAIAIA
+2115 QMADIMGGKDISEL
-2122 MQDPTSPAALDQIRG
+2122 TSDDAAKLRNLKSQIG
-2137 AKRTIGQIVSVA
+2137 DIVSVA
-2149 AKNSKV
+2149 SENSIV
-2155 PNVPGDYTT
+2155 TQGDGGKYLTT
-2164 RVDGEDK
+2164 ENGSK
-2171 GGGGGGSES
+2171 GGGGGGGGSES

-2207 LREGANPEDSAK
+2207 LRDGANPEDSAK
-2219 YIQEEIKLLEEEQ
+2219 YIQEEIKLLKEEQ

-2248 KVEEFNKENPEF
+2248 KVEEFNKEHPEF

-2299 WFTKIKDGLDG
+2299 WFTKIKDSLDG
-2310 PMGIQE
+2310 PMGIQQN
-2316 RIDENVALI
+2316 IDENVALI

-2334 LELEAITKQI
+2334 LELEAITKAI
-2344 DWKVKQIDFQIKRLN
+2344 DWKVKQIDYQIKRLN

-2394 DKGATLRDG
+2394 DKGATLRQG
-2403 IDQLNAAKARHPG
+2403 IDQLNAAKAKYPG

-2507 GKMKSLKGQM
+2507 GKMKSLKAQM
-2517 DGLTKATKEAQAA
+2517 DGLAKATKEAQAA

-2574 AQDLFEMRVEMAVNI
+2574 AQDLFEMRVEMAVNV

-2604 DKYEKAKTVNEEY
+2604 DKYEKAKTINEEY

-2649 LRDIQQEIHDL
+2649 LKDIQQEIHDL
-2660 QADGVKMSQYDLE
+2660 QADGVQMSQYDLE

-2730 HELGQLS
+2730 HELDKLS

-2793 GVANSGLTFHDTL
+2793 GVVNSGLTFHDTL

-2814 DYNDAYMQFVN
+2814 DYNDAYMLFVN

-2830 ITELQTNYKDWQKVV
+2830 ISELQTNYKDWQKVV
-2845 ETAMGVAG
+2845 EAAMNVAG
-2853 TSWDNFGTDMG
+2853 TSWENFGSDMG

-2878 DKIEELVNVLM
+2878 DEIEELVNVLM

-2912 ELAKNEAYIDG
+2912 ELAKNEQYIDG
-2923 NFVGGG
+2923 NFGSSGGG
-2929 GGGGYG
+2929 SG
-2935 DVDMRTDFTALA
+2935 A
-2947 QRWAAGER
+2947 R
-2955 NLTNYNGTKTY
+2955 NLVGVDLSAIAIRMKNGESTVV
-2966 NSLEEIKADL
+2966 
-2976 DKKLDAFE
+2976 DKNGNVWTSIDDVVTARNEKLDNMRNE
-2984 QGADILFQG
+2984 GQELKNDSSTDYWTKDEMKQITSEKDEKWLDDIL
-2993 SGEAFDDEGYES
+2993 
-3005 VYNNIYQGTY
+3005 
-3015 KRNGN
+3015 NGN
-3020 NYGMRSYP
+3020 
-3028 NATSNSIVDKA
+3028 
-3039 SNYLGVRYRW
+3039 
-3049 GGTDAGYGL
+3049 
-3058 DCSGL
+3058 
-3063 VYNALNDAGIP
+3063 
-3074 VPRTTAQG
+3074 
-3082 YRDMS
+3082 
-3087 KAIKE
+3087 
-3092 SSVKPG
+3092 
-3098 DLVFF
+3098 
-3103 GYGNT
+3103 
-3108 VDHVGIY
+3108 
-3115 AGNGQMIDAPGAK
+3115 
-3128 VQYTNIDEKRDRLL
+3128 
-3142 GYGRL
+3142 
-3147 GNTNYSS
+3147 
-3154 SDTAALMDRLGLSR
+3154 
-3168 RGGAASGAYTGD
+3168 GAASGAYTGN
-3180 WGPGQG
+3180 WAKGQG
-3186 IGIDNGKII
+3186 FGLDNGKII
-3195 KVHPKELILNKSDTR
+3195 KVHPKELILNQKDTS

-3224 WVDKQVQQ
+3224 WVDKQVQSMINFGQ
-3232 MSSISSSKLDSL
+3232 IKLGNLIDKTT
-3244 FNSAIPRYETQP
+3244 PPVYETQS

-3286 AAQYISANRSK
+3286 AAQYISANKSK

>member
-73 ATNVDTGRLD
+73 ATNVNTGRLD

-122 VINAEVPLKRTNAL
+122 VINAEVPLKRTNAI
-136 LDNFKKTI
+136 LDNFKKTL
-144 ANTARW
+144 ANTAKW

-159 VQGSI
+159 VQGSL
-164 QKAYYYAEDLNKSLN
+164 QKAYYYAEDLNRSLN
-179 NIRIV
+179 DIRIV
-184 TGQNND
+184 TGQSND
-190 QMAQFAEKANKAAQ
+190 QMAEFAEKANKAAQ

-215 ASLIYYQQGLSNK
+215 ASLIYYQQGLSDK

-358 SLALEKVGISIK
+358 SKALEKVGISIK

-439 KQADIYAESWE
+439 EQADIYAESWE

-461 EIYKQLVNDKF
+461 EIYKQLVSDKF

-497 PGVLGVVST
+497 PGVLSVIST

-531 GAAENQAAI
+531 GAAENQAAV
-540 MKKAMIQTL
+540 MKQQMINVLKTFTTYEEKPDL
-549 QSFSPES
+549 T
-556 KMELSDQGSVT
+556 KQGSVE

-572 MINAAQAS
+572 MVKAAEAS
-580 YDLQI
+580 YDLQL

-602 KISQAYGDIAVQ
+602 KISQAYGQIAVES
-614 AKKSIEV
+614 KKSIEA
-621 QQQQTQD
+621 QQTQ
-628 SLREARN
+628 SNNNLRNARN
-635 QIFLTNNANFGGD
+635 TIFEDNNKKFGGD
-648 AGVKYF
+648 KGVIY
-654 NKNYK
+654 
-659 AGQKLIDSFYSNRV
+659 
-673 LKQLNSQK
+673 
-681 FDNSDSY
+681 FDNSLKKGQSIVDNFYNDKTMQDLKSLKINSNGSFKDFISQFGQLDLKNQRYSKLSQLIKQGSDS
-688 QNFLAKFNNIKGL
+688 NLSNGAKGTLRKDILA
-701 DKDQRFD
+701 
-708 KLNKLINDAKK
+708 
-719 ASRPNIQSRYRN
+719 
-731 QIIEEINNL
+731 EVNNL
-740 KDVNIV
+740 RDVNLEI
-746 LDKYV
+746 DNYV
-751 NGKVSADGATKKQIE
+751 NQKIKAEKLTKAQSN
-766 ALRQCLN
+766 ALRQCLTD
-773 EYVKEKEALIQSNNA
+773 YVNEKEALLQNKGAVEKYESAIEAFNA
-788 NKKYTDSINDFQKI
+788 ELK
-802 LAKSQGAVSNFSN
+802 ASQGSIYSFSQ
-815 GLVTTVQGI
+815 GLVSSFQGI
-824 SQFSIGATS
+824 SQLAIGINS
-833 FKGLLETLSNDDLN
+833 LKGMFNTLNNSELD
-847 FGEKLSSGIMSASI
+847 FGEKLTQSITSASFAI
-861 ALPSLINGFKY
+861 PSLINGVNQ
-872 LNSGIQ
+872 LASGLKEIG
-878 TIVKNAGGL
+878 TNWKGL
-887 GANIVSIATG
+887 GTNILSIMTG
-897 MDGTQL
+897 L
-903 GEAFQ
+903 GGSLQGSDLQAALKT
-908 EKIKSGG
+908 KIENS
-915 TGFSNT
+915 
-921 KKGKILQSGFNAF
+921 SGFRAKIMQ
-934 STKLGIKDT
+934 TGLDAYTAKLKELGVAAGSAGT
-943 QNFEEEYNGLINKKF
+943 AEQ
-958 NQLKK
+958 QL
-963 AYFKDNK
+963 A
-970 TNVITGEV
+970 
-978 SRQLQQQAKAQI
+978 A
-990 DAQGSGAALNA
+990 SGAATHA
-1001 MLGKSLLIFAQYAA
+1001 MFTKSLLVLGKYALIIG
-1015 AVAAVV
+1015 AVV
-1021 AVIWLLVKA
+1021 AAIAVLVKV
-1030 YKAAESYSLDAQIE
+1030 YNTAQSFTIE
-1044 RSEKAIESFKS
+1044 EQIKRSEQAVESFKS

-1063 AEQLQQIFNNYSSVK
+1063 AEQLKSVFDSYSSVK
-1078 SALDDCTVGTKE
+1078 SALDECTVGTKE
-1090 WREQLAKANEEA
+1090 WRAQLTKANEEA

-1115 EGTWGKKDTGEIWID
+1115 EGAWGKKDTGEIWID
-1130 KSAVNELQSIYD
+1130 QSAVDKLQSIYD
-1142 KQVLQQQYALANEQS
+1142 KQILQQQYALANEQS

-1162 NIKKAKQNLT
+1162 NIEKAKQDLT
-1172 SNFLTASS
+1172 SNLQDVLNIQSGTTTGGLTKNGQYT
-1180 SVTTEGTLLKS
+1180 SVMPGIADLI
-1191 DGTSASYN
+1191 
-1199 DTLNLLLNNQNEL
+1199 LNNQENLQNKSQEEQVSIIEQALKNNGFETL
-1212 NNKTGQNL
+1212 N
-1220 TEAIKQLLIDNN
+1220 
-1232 FSIDSGESEKT
+1232 DST
-1243 DEELLNLYAQ
+1243 TLNDYAQ
-1253 SLADKFSTD
+1253 KIADKFNTD
-1262 DVQAAISNVSKVIQN
+1262 DVQAAISNVSKVIQA
-1277 NTDATLQATKE
+1277 NTDATLQVTKE

-1317 AIKNSFYNKNGTIS
+1317 AIKNSFYNENGTIS
-1331 WDDGTGEKREI
+1331 WDDGTGKDREI
-1342 GTYAENAGE
+1342 GTHDENAGGAG
-1351 SDKED
+1351 KGD

-1364 AYLEAIKVDKNDSE
+1364 AYLAAAKIDKNDSE
-1378 YKLDQKNSVI
+1378 YKLNQKNSVI
-1388 GEDQNRSFQLENGK
+1388 GEGQNRSFQLENGK
-1402 TILFSEVATAI
+1402 TILFSKVATAI
-1413 ATMQAMGEK
+1413 ATMQAMGEE

-1442 VGQGVLEFFG
+1442 VGQGILEFFG

-1461 YDQLKQLEDDIEKG
+1461 QDQLKQLKKDIEKG

-1527 IVEEASHQIANIE
+1527 IVEEASHQITNIE

-1550 ILGLKDEQDISEA
+1550 ILGLEDEDDISEA

-1686 SITKEKYDEITKGF
+1686 SITQEKYDKITEGF

-1717 TYIKVKDFDTAAKN
+1717 TYVKVKDFDTAAKN

-1745 NIAEAAQEN
+1745 NVAEAHQEA
-1754 WNNQFNLGTR
+1754 WGSGIKQGGYIFNGQEYTQ
-1764 IGINGH
+1764 
-1770 DYANNLEAM
+1770 LEAM
-1779 AAGDFTDVRGRYMQ
+1779 QKGLTDDSGGSLLQ
-1793 QMLDIF
+1793 QALDIF

-1809 GTDET
+1809 GTDESG
-1814 NNYDLDYYKRQDSA
+1814 NYDLDFYKRQDSA
-1828 TQAGIIQGIIDAY
+1828 TQAAIMQGIIDAY

-1863 SVKEMNQMTDFNLN
+1863 SVKEMNQMTGFNLG
-1877 DEASQKGLRA
+1877 DEASQQGLVS
-1887 WATNNQDIEG
+1887 WAAKNQDIEG
-1897 VSTAL
+1897 NTEAL
-1902 DDLNYNLDH
+1902 NQYNYEMEQAGDNANAAQKAINNL
-1911 MEETGKSASEIY
+1911 Y
-1923 NKFFKDLRGA
+1923 NALRNN
-1933 EIKQGIEN
+1933 EIKEAT
-1941 IKEYKKNVAD
+1941 KEISELKTKYKELRDEGEDTAEVEAD
-1951 LEEQG
+1951 LKQ
-1956 KDTTEEN
+1956 KV
-1963 KKIKNEIKDLFNL
+1963 KDLFNFS
-1976 TEEEYRK
+1976 ESDYQM
-1983 ADNEGLIQ
+1983 NQPLIE
-1991 KFLYGNETEQQ
+1991 KFLWGNDDEAALAGQVLDMFSQIDSALVEKINESAGKLDFSALYTAAQTKLNEITNLLSQNDGFVVNGRITADASQ
-2002 AAGEAL
+2002 ALAAL
-2008 DNIKGEFGSIF
+2008 APLGGSI
-2019 SYIEQMKEKYST
+2019 EE
-2031 SSLFNFNEDEIN
+2031 
-2043 TKTQQ
+2043 
-2048 FASKMDEIINKY
+2048 
-2060 GNFNINGN
+2060 
-2068 VNLDTT
+2068 
-2074 QALMDL
+2074 
-2080 LPLSTDINDM
+2080 M
-2090 CGWLNAMGKT
+2090 CGYINAMGQVD
-2100 GIHFDTSQLQQLFNA
+2100 IHFNTSQLQILFNA
-2115 FEAIAIA
+2115 FQEIAEI
-2122 MQDPTSPAALDQIRG
+2122 MKDPTNADPARIAEL
-2137 AKRTIGQIVSVA
+2137 KRTIGDTISVA
-2149 AKNSKV
+2149 SEGSLVTK
-2155 PNVPGDYTT
+2155 GDGGKYLTT
-2164 RVDGEDK
+2164 ENGNK
-2171 GGGGGGSES
+2171 GGGGGGGSES

-2207 LREGANPEDSAK
+2207 LRDGANPEDSAK

-2299 WFTKIKDGLDG
+2299 WFTKIKDSLDG
-2310 PMGIQE
+2310 PMGIQQN
-2316 RIDENVALI
+2316 IDENVALI

-2334 LELEAITKQI
+2334 LELEAITKAI
-2344 DWKVKQIDFQIKRLN
+2344 DWKVKQIDYQIKRLN

-2394 DKGATLRDG
+2394 DKGATLRQG
-2403 IDQLNAAKARHPG
+2403 IDQLNAAKAKYPG

-2507 GKMKSLKGQM
+2507 GKMKSLKAQM

-2574 AQDLFEMRVEMAVNI
+2574 AQDLFEMRVEMAVNV

-2604 DKYEKAKTVNEEY
+2604 DKYEKAKTINEEY

-2660 QADGVKMSQYDLE
+2660 QADGVQMSQYDLE

-2730 HELGQLS
+2730 HELGKLS

-2793 GVANSGLTFHDTL
+2793 GVVNSGLTFHDTL

-2814 DYNDAYMQFVN
+2814 DYNDAYMLFVN

-2830 ITELQTNYKDWQKVV
+2830 ISELQTNYKDWQKVV
-2845 ETAMGVAG
+2845 EAAMNVAG
-2853 TSWDNFGTDMG
+2853 TSWENFGSDMG

-2878 DKIEELVNVLM
+2878 DEIEELVNVLM

-2912 ELAKNEAYIDG
+2912 ELAKNEQYIDG
-2923 NFVGGG
+2923 NFGSSGGG
-2929 GGGGYG
+2929 SG
-2935 DVDMRTDFTALA
+2935 A
-2947 QRWAAGER
+2947 R
-2955 NLTNYNGTKTY
+2955 NLVGVDLSAIAIRMKNGESTVV
-2966 NSLEEIKADL
+2966 
-2976 DKKLDAFE
+2976 DKNGNVWTSIDDVVTARNEKLDNMRNE
-2984 QGADILFQG
+2984 GQELKNDSSTDYWTKDEMKQITSEKDEKWLDDIL
-2993 SGEAFDDEGYES
+2993 
-3005 VYNNIYQGTY
+3005 
-3015 KRNGN
+3015 NGN
-3020 NYGMRSYP
+3020 
-3028 NATSNSIVDKA
+3028 
-3039 SNYLGVRYRW
+3039 
-3049 GGTDAGYGL
+3049 
-3058 DCSGL
+3058 
-3063 VYNALNDAGIP
+3063 
-3074 VPRTTAQG
+3074 
-3082 YRDMS
+3082 
-3087 KAIKE
+3087 
-3092 SSVKPG
+3092 
-3098 DLVFF
+3098 
-3103 GYGNT
+3103 
-3108 VDHVGIY
+3108 
-3115 AGNGQMIDAPGAK
+3115 
-3128 VQYTNIDEKRDRLL
+3128 
-3142 GYGRL
+3142 
-3147 GNTNYSS
+3147 
-3154 SDTAALMDRLGLSR
+3154 
-3168 RGGAASGAYTGD
+3168 GAASGAYTGN
-3180 WGPGQG
+3180 WAKGQG
-3186 IGIDNGKII
+3186 FGLDNGKII
-3195 KVHPKELILNKSDTR
+3195 KVHPKELILNQKDTS

-3224 WVDKQVQQ
+3224 WVDKQVQSMINFGQ
-3232 MSSISSSKLDSL
+3232 IKLGNLIDKTT
-3244 FNSAIPRYETQP
+3244 PPVYETQP

-3286 AAQYISANRSK
+3286 AAQYISANKSK

>member
-73 ATNVDTGRLD
+73 ATNVNTGRLD

-136 LDNFKKTI
+136 LDNFKKTL
-144 ANTARW
+144 ANTAKW

-159 VQGSI
+159 VQGSL
-164 QKAYYYAEDLNKSLN
+164 QKAYYYAEDLNRSLN
-179 NIRIV
+179 DIRIV

-190 QMAQFAEKANKAAQ
+190 QMAEFAEKANKAAQ

-215 ASLIYYQQGLSNK
+215 ASLIYYQQGLSDK

-358 SLALEKVGISIK
+358 SKALEKVGISIK

-389 WDSLSRAEQVALAQT
+389 WDNLSRAEQVALAQT

-432 NSEGTLQ
+432 NSKGTLQ
-439 KQADIYAESWE
+439 EQADIFAESWE

-472 FIGLNDTLSDT
+472 FIGLNNTLNDT

-497 PGVLGVVST
+497 PGVLSVIST

-556 KMELSDQGSVT
+556 KMALSDQGSVT

-602 KISQAYGDIAVQ
+602 KISQAYGDIAIQ
-614 AKKSIEV
+614 AKRSIEI

-628 SLREARN
+628 SLRDARN
-635 QIFLTNNANFGGD
+635 QIFLTTNENFGGET
-648 AGVKYF
+648 GVKYF
-654 NKNYK
+654 DKNYK
-659 AGQKLIDSFYSNRV
+659 AGQKLIDSFYNNKV

-701 DKDQRFD
+701 DNDQRFN
-708 KLNKLINDAKK
+708 KLNSLIQSAKDASDKP
-719 ASRPNIQSRYRN
+719 SNIQSRYRN

-751 NGKVSADGATKKQIE
+751 NNKVSADGATKKQVE

-773 EYVKEKEALIQSNNA
+773 GYVKEKEALIQSNNA
-788 NKKYTDSINDFQKI
+788 NKKYTDSINDFQKT
-802 LAKSQGAVSNFSN
+802 LAKSQGAISNFSN

-824 SQFSIGATS
+824 SQFSIGVTS
-833 FKGLLETLSNDDLN
+833 FKGLLETLSDDDLN

-861 ALPSLINGFKY
+861 ALPSLVNGFKS

-887 GANIVSIATG
+887 GTNIISIATG

-915 TGFSNT
+915 SGFSNT

-934 STKLGIKDT
+934 SAKLGIKDT
-943 QNFEEEYNGLINKKF
+943 QNFEKEYNDLINKKF

-990 DAQGSGAALNA
+990 DAQGSGAALSA
-1001 MLGKSLLIFAQYAA
+1001 MLGKSVLIFAKYAA
-1015 AVAAVV
+1015 AIAAVV
-1021 AVIWLLVKA
+1021 TVVWLLVKA

-1063 AEQLQQIFNNYSSVK
+1063 AEQLKSVFNNYSSVK
-1078 SALDDCTVGTKE
+1078 SVLDECTVGTKE
-1090 WREQLAKANEEA
+1090 WREQLAKTNEEA

-1115 EGTWGKKDTGEIWID
+1115 EGAWGKKDTGEIWID
-1130 KSAVNELQSIYD
+1130 QNAVDKLQSIYD
-1142 KQVLQQQYALANEQS
+1142 KQILQQQYALANEQS

-1162 NIKKAKQNLT
+1162 NIEKAKQDLT
-1172 SNFLTASS
+1172 SNLQGVLNIQSGTTTGGLTKNGQYT
-1180 SVTTEGTLLKS
+1180 SVMPGIADLI
-1191 DGTSASYN
+1191 
-1199 DTLNLLLNNQNEL
+1199 LNNQENLQNKSQEEQVSIIEQALKNNGFETL
-1212 NNKTGQNL
+1212 N
-1220 TEAIKQLLIDNN
+1220 DN
-1232 FSIDSGESEKT
+1232 T
-1243 DEELLNLYAQ
+1243 TLNDYAQ
-1253 SLADKFSTD
+1253 KIADKFNTD
-1262 DVQAAISNVSKVIQN
+1262 DVQAAISNVSKVIQA
-1277 NTDATLQATKE
+1277 NTDATLQVTKE

-1299 MSTED
+1299 ISTED

-1317 AIKNSFYNKNGTIS
+1317 AIKDSFYNDNGTIS
-1331 WDDGTGEKREI
+1331 WDDGTGKDREI
-1342 GTYAENAGE
+1342 GTHDENAGGA
-1351 SDKED
+1351 SKGD

-1364 AYLEAIKVDKNDSE
+1364 AYLAAAKIDKNDSE

-1388 GEDQNRSFQLENGK
+1388 GEGQNRSFQLENGK

-1413 ATMQAMGEK
+1413 ATMQAMGEE

-1435 GMSNQGT
+1435 GMSNQGI
-1442 VGQGVLEFFG
+1442 VGQGILEFFG

-1461 YDQLKQLEDDIEKG
+1461 QDQLEQLKTDIEKG

-1488 LFGEDFNLLKPEQQE
+1488 LFVGKDFNILEPEQQE

-1527 IVEEASHQIANIE
+1527 IVEEAGHQIANIE
-1540 DINNNKAFKY
+1540 DISNNKAFKY
-1550 ILGLKDEQDISEA
+1550 ILGLGDKDDISKA
-1563 IDEFEGYSV
+1563 IDEFEGYSI

-1587 VAGKNGVA
+1587 VAGKNGVV

-1686 SITKEKYDEITKGF
+1686 SITQEKYDEITKGF

-1717 TYIKVKDFDTAAKN
+1717 EYIKVKDFDTKDKN
-1731 ALTQAGVD
+1731 ALTQAGID

-1745 NIAEAAQEN
+1745 NVAETAQDN
-1754 WNNQFNLGTR
+1754 WNDQFNLGTR
-1764 IGINGH
+1764 IRINGQ
-1770 DYANNLEAM
+1770 DYDNNLAAM
-1779 AAGDFTDVRGRYMQ
+1779 AAGNFTDVRGRYMQ

-1809 GTDET
+1809 GTDEVG
-1814 NNYDLDYYKRQDSA
+1814 NYDLDYYKRQDSA

-1841 MANID
+1841 IANID
-1846 GSYNADLLRT
+1846 ESYNADLLRT

-1863 SVKEMNQMTDFNLN
+1863 SVKEMNQMTGFNLG
-1877 DEASQKGLRA
+1877 DEASQQGLVS
-1887 WATNNQDIEG
+1887 WAAKNQDIEG
-1897 VSTAL
+1897 NTEAL
-1902 DDLNYNLDH
+1902 NQYNYEMEQAGDNANATQKAINNL
-1911 MEETGKSASEIY
+1911 Y
-1923 NKFFKDLRGA
+1923 NALRNN
-1933 EIKQGIEN
+1933 EIKEAT
-1941 IKEYKKNVAD
+1941 KEISELKTKYKELRDEGEDTAEVEAD
-1951 LEEQG
+1951 LKQ
-1956 KDTTEEN
+1956 KV
-1963 KKIKNEIKDLFNL
+1963 KDLFNFSESDYQMNQPLIEKFLWGNDDEAALAGQVLDMFSQVDSALIEKINESAGKLDFSTLYTEAQSKL
-1976 TEEEYRK
+1976 TEITNLLSQNDGFVVNGK
-1983 ADNEGLIQ
+1983 ITAD
-1991 KFLYGNETEQQ
+1991 
-2002 AAGEAL
+2002 AA
-2008 DNIKGEFGSIF
+2008 
-2019 SYIEQMKEKYST
+2019 
-2031 SSLFNFNEDEIN
+2031 
-2043 TKTQQ
+2043 
-2048 FASKMDEIINKY
+2048 
-2060 GNFNINGN
+2060 
-2068 VNLDTT
+2068 
-2074 QALMDL
+2074 QALAAITPISGSL
-2080 LPLSTDINDM
+2080 EEM
-2090 CGWLNAMGKT
+2090 CGWINAMGQV
-2100 GIHFDTSQLQQLFNA
+2100 GIHFTTDQLQQLLECFA
-2115 FEAIAIA
+2115 QMADIMGGKDIS
-2122 MQDPTSPAALDQIRG
+2122 DLTSDDAAKLRDLKSQIG
-2137 AKRTIGQIVSVA
+2137 DIVSVA
-2149 AKNSKV
+2149 SEGSV
-2155 PNVPGDYTT
+2155 VTQGDGRKYLTT
-2164 RVDGEDK
+2164 ENGNK
-2171 GGGGGGSES
+2171 GGGGGGGGKST

-2200 KRDRLEA
+2200 KRDRLET

-2219 YIQEEIKLLEEEQ
+2219 YIQEEIKLLKEEQ

-2248 KVEEFNKENPEF
+2248 KVEEFNKEHPEF

-2299 WFTKIKDGLDG
+2299 WFTKIKDSLDG
-2310 PMGIQE
+2310 PMGIQQN
-2316 RIDENVALI
+2316 IDENVALI

-2334 LELEAITKQI
+2334 LELEAITKAI
-2344 DWKVKQIDFQIKRLN
+2344 DWKVKQIDYQIKRLN

-2394 DKGATLRDG
+2394 DKGATLRQG
-2403 IDQLNAAKARHPG
+2403 IDQLNAAKAKYPG

-2507 GKMKSLKGQM
+2507 GKMKSLKAQM
-2517 DGLTKATKEAQAA
+2517 DGLAKATKEAQAA

-2574 AQDLFEMRVEMAVNI
+2574 AQDLFEMRVEMAVNV

-2604 DKYEKAKTVNEEY
+2604 DKYEKAKTINEEY

-2660 QADGVKMSQYDLE
+2660 QADGVQMSQYDLE

-2730 HELGQLS
+2730 HELGKLS

-2793 GVANSGLTFHDTL
+2793 GVVNSGLTFHDTL

-2814 DYNDAYMQFVN
+2814 DYNDAYMLFVN

-2830 ITELQTNYKDWQKVV
+2830 ISELQTNYKDWQKVV
-2845 ETAMGVAG
+2845 EAAMNVAG
-2853 TSWDNFGTDMG
+2853 TSWENFGSDMG

-2878 DKIEELVNVLM
+2878 DEIEELVNVLM

-2912 ELAKNEAYIDG
+2912 ELAKNEQYIDG
-2923 NFVGGG
+2923 NFGSSGGG
-2929 GGGGYG
+2929 SG
-2935 DVDMRTDFTALA
+2935 A
-2947 QRWAAGER
+2947 R
-2955 NLTNYNGTKTY
+2955 NLVGVDLSAIAIRMKNGESTVV
-2966 NSLEEIKADL
+2966 
-2976 DKKLDAFE
+2976 DKNGNVWTSIDDVVTARNEKLDNMRNE
-2984 QGADILFQG
+2984 GQELKNDSSTDYWTKDEMKQITSEKDEKWLDDIL
-2993 SGEAFDDEGYES
+2993 
-3005 VYNNIYQGTY
+3005 
-3015 KRNGN
+3015 NGN
-3020 NYGMRSYP
+3020 
-3028 NATSNSIVDKA
+3028 
-3039 SNYLGVRYRW
+3039 
-3049 GGTDAGYGL
+3049 
-3058 DCSGL
+3058 
-3063 VYNALNDAGIP
+3063 
-3074 VPRTTAQG
+3074 
-3082 YRDMS
+3082 
-3087 KAIKE
+3087 
-3092 SSVKPG
+3092 
-3098 DLVFF
+3098 
-3103 GYGNT
+3103 
-3108 VDHVGIY
+3108 
-3115 AGNGQMIDAPGAK
+3115 
-3128 VQYTNIDEKRDRLL
+3128 
-3142 GYGRL
+3142 
-3147 GNTNYSS
+3147 
-3154 SDTAALMDRLGLSR
+3154 
-3168 RGGAASGAYTGD
+3168 GAASGAYTGN
-3180 WGPGQG
+3180 WAKGQG
-3186 IGIDNGKII
+3186 FGLDNGKII
-3195 KVHPKELILNKSDTR
+3195 KVHPKELILNQKDTS

-3224 WVDKQVQQ
+3224 WVDKQVQSMINFGQ
-3232 MSSISSSKLDSL
+3232 IKLGNLIDKTT
-3244 FNSAIPRYETQP
+3244 PPVYETQP

-3286 AAQYISANRSK
+3286 AAQYISANKSK

>member
-73 ATNVDTGRLD
+73 ATNADTGRLD

-184 TGQNND
+184 TGQSSD

-215 ASLIYYQQGLSNK
+215 ASLIYYQQGLSDK

-531 GAAENQAAI
+531 GAAENQAAV
-540 MKKAMIQTL
+540 MKKEMIQTL

-602 KISQAYGDIAVQ
+602 KISQAYGDIAIQ

-708 KLNKLINDAKK
+708 RLNKLINKAKG

-751 NGKVSADGATKKQIE
+751 NGKVSADGATKKQVE

-788 NKKYTDSINDFQKI
+788 NKKYTDAINDFEKT
-802 LAKSQGAVSNFSN
+802 LAKSQGAVMNFSQ
-815 GLVTTVQGI
+815 GIVSGAQGI
-824 SQFSIGATS
+824 SQFTIGINSIRSAIQA
-833 FKGLLETLSNDDLN
+833 LNNEDLT
-847 FGEKLSSGIMSASI
+847 FGEKVLQMTTSISFAIPSIIYGFTNLQKSIQSINSSKGLIGINI
-861 ALPSLINGFKY
+861 LQLVTG
-872 LNSGIQ
+872 LNEI
-878 TIVKNAGGL
+878 KEANL
-887 GANIVSIATG
+887 GAELQKLSA
-897 MDGTQL
+897 
-903 GEAFQ
+903 A
-908 EKIKSGG
+908 
-915 TGFSNT
+915 SNT
-921 KKGKILQSGFNAF
+921 SGLRFKALKAMTDAYNTSLKGAKIGANGLTQAMAEQAAGTAALKAGINAIAR
-934 STKLGIKDT
+934 SLGIYT
-943 QNFEEEYNGLINKKF
+943 AI
-958 NQLKK
+958 
-963 AYFKDNK
+963 
-970 TNVITGEV
+970 
-978 SRQLQQQAKAQI
+978 
-990 DAQGSGAALNA
+990 
-1001 MLGKSLLIFAQYAA
+1001 AA
-1015 AVAAVV
+1015 AVAAVIVGIVHLNEV
-1021 AVIWLLVKA
+1021 AKTKTL
-1030 YKAAESYSLDAQIE
+1030 ESQLA
-1044 RSEKAIESFKS
+1044 RSEEAAANFEK
-1055 QLEETKNK
+1055 QLEKTKSK
-1063 AEQLQQIFNNYSSVK
+1063 AEELKNVFNNYKNIKK
-1078 SALDDCTVGTKE
+1078 SLDECTIGTEE
-1090 WREQLAKANEEA
+1090 WRKKLQETNETA
-1102 LNILN
+1102 LEILKN
-1107 TYPELKNM
+1107 YPELKNI
-1115 EGTWGKKDTGEIWID
+1115 EGAWGKKDTGEIWID
-1130 KSAVNELQSIYD
+1130 ESALKGLQSEYD
-1142 KQVLQQQYALANEQS
+1142 NKILSQS
-1157 NLEDL
+1157 YSL
-1162 NIKKAKQNLT
+1162 AKQNQNSNELKNAIAQKNSFNDITLSYGATFDDLEGSHRPEKDERTFNALEYIRNNFQNYKGYSDDLILNDIYSYLNKEGYNNIEDQAYQEKLT
-1172 SNFLTASS
+1172 QFINEINPTLQSLISTIEENTNATLQVEQESVVQQKLGKTNMSSQEVKLTTEAYNKAIEDKIAKMKQVNLNGEWTGRIIYEGLTIGTHDRNAKDYNQVQELWDTYLKSQGIDVSDIDYRLSQNNSVEGKGQDRYFVYGQDQKVSFEEVIQAVAQYEVDQSNFLTELNQAATNFLTNLQSSTYSVNNNKTIQDKTDKNLGRSLYEFIGNKNFGNFNTDELNQINELTQDSLERNVAETLGFNYDSLTKEQQTKLTEQLNTIYAAAGVSSAEEFITQFNTTLNTTKQNDGKFSDFLRFLGIENINNLSNFSIAIKDKISTMLQDVFTVAGKDGVNALINAINASGSDITLDQLDQIENIFKTSS
-1180 SVTTEGTLLKS
+1180 SVDDFIQQLEKLGLVTNESKDAWVEYYNKLIEAGNNLPITQFENFRQILS
-1191 DGTSASYN
+1191 DIFS
-1199 DTLNLLLNNQNEL
+1199 LLN
-1212 NNKTGQNL
+1212 G
-1220 TEAIKQLLIDNN
+1220 
-1232 FSIDSGESEKT
+1232 
-1243 DEELLNLYAQ
+1243 
-1253 SLADKFSTD
+1253 
-1262 DVQAAISNVSKVIQN
+1262 
-1277 NTDATLQATKE
+1277 
-1288 ASVQQ
+1288 
-1293 ALGLDT
+1293 
-1299 MSTED
+1299 
-1304 AKITTALVDANIE
+1304 KI
-1317 AIKNSFYNKNGTIS
+1317 G
-1331 WDDGTGEKREI
+1331 
-1342 GTYAENAGE
+1342 
-1351 SDKED
+1351 
-1356 QALRNLWD
+1356 
-1364 AYLEAIKVDKNDSE
+1364 
-1378 YKLDQKNSVI
+1378 SVI
-1388 GEDQNRSFQLENGK
+1388 SQ
-1402 TILFSEVATAI
+1402 
-1413 ATMQAMGEK
+1413 
-1422 LQTTYAMAQKFQT
+1422 
-1435 GMSNQGT
+1435 
-1442 VGQGVLEFFG
+1442 
-1452 NDGDLSNFT
+1452 
-1461 YDQLKQLEDDIEKG
+1461 
-1475 FEDEDLQNLIGQS
+1475 
-1488 LFGEDFNLLKPEQQE
+1488 
-1503 TVKSYMSNMM
+1503 
-1513 KELGVTSGKELGEA
+1513 
-1527 IVEEASHQIANIE
+1527 E
-1540 DINNNKAFKY
+1540 DIDKLEKFGIDWQKY
-1550 ILGLKDEQDISEA
+1550 
-1563 IDEFEGYSV
+1563 F
-1572 SLKSRISQIAEDIFK
+1572 
-1587 VAGKNGVA
+1587 
-1595 AFTEAINTVGK
+1595 
-1606 DLTFDQLN
+1606 
-1614 KIADFDWSSG
+1614 
-1624 TWEEFIDTLEDLGIV
+1624 
-1639 VSDDEGAWKGFYDM
+1639 
-1653 MQETANKLPI
+1653 
-1663 EDFTTFRDLLI
+1663 
-1674 EIFNLMGQEVGS
+1674 
-1686 SITKEKYDEITKGF
+1686 
-1700 KAAGLNPEDYY
+1700 

-1717 TYIKVKDFDTAAKN
+1717 QYTQTQEYTTEDKNRILGSTISQMEENGQYAEQNEDRILNKTTISGKTLDEWVSTLTTAGAK
-1731 ALTQAGVD
+1731 QASGDVISLIARAFGGVD
-1739 RAEEQH
+1739 
-1745 NIAEAAQEN
+1745 
-1754 WNNQFNLGTR
+1754 NLAKFT
-1764 IGINGH
+1764 GINADQFDSKVFEQMDAMNQG
-1770 DYANNLEAM
+1770 NL
-1779 AAGDFTDVRGRYMQ
+1779 
-1793 QMLDIF
+1793 
-1799 GSPEEIAKLV
+1799 
-1809 GTDET
+1809 
-1814 NNYDLDYYKRQDSA
+1814 
-1828 TQAGIIQGIIDAY
+1828 IQTIIDAFTSNKEY
-1841 MANID
+1841 INDIQSA
-1846 GSYNADLLRT
+1846 RQE
-1856 NAYTDAN
+1856 AYSSAN
-1863 SVKEMNQMTDFNLN
+1863 SVKEMNQMTGFNLN
-1877 DEASQKGLRA
+1877 DEASQNGLRA

-2008 DNIKGEFGSIF
+2008 DNIKGELNGVF

-2074 QALMDL
+2074 QALMNL
-2080 LPLSTDINDM
+2080 LPLSTDINEM

-2155 PNVPGDYTT
+2155 PNVTGDYTT

-2232 DILEDQIKS
+2232 DILDDQIKS

-2248 KVEEFNKENPEF
+2248 KVEEFNKEHPEF

-2276 WGKVWAQYQKN
+2276 WGQVWAQYQKN

-2394 DKGATLRDG
+2394 DKGATLRQG
-2403 IDQLNAAKARHPG
+2403 IDELNAAKARHPG

-2637 LADTNDLLAKQK
+2637 LADVNDLLAKQK
-2649 LRDIQQEIHDL
+2649 LRDIQQQIHDL

-2730 HELGQLS
+2730 HELEQLS

-2793 GVANSGLTFHDTL
+2793 GVINSGLTFHDTL

-2878 DKIEELVNVLM
+2878 DEIEELVNVLM

-2935 DVDMRTDFTALA
+2935 DVDMQTDFTALL
-2947 QRWAAGER
+2947 QRWDAGER
-2955 NLTNYNGTKTY
+2955 NLTNYNETKTY
-2966 NSLEEIKADL
+2966 NSVEEIINDL
-2976 DKKLDAFE
+2976 NKKLDAFE
-2984 QGADILFQG
+2984 AGADILYQG
-2993 SGEAFDDEGYES
+2993 SGDPFKDADNQDVIDKYGLR
-3005 VYNNIYQGTY
+3005 
-3015 KRNGN
+3015 RNGG
-3020 NYGMRSYP
+3020 NYTTYNTNSG
-3028 NATSNSIVDKA
+3028 NTSSIVSNA
-3039 SNYLGVRYRW
+3039 SKYMGTPYVY
-3049 GGTDAGYGL
+3049 GGTSSSGL

-3063 VYNALNDAGIP
+3063 VYKALTEAGID

-3082 YRDMS
+3082 YKDMS
-3087 KAIKE
+3087 NKINE
-3092 SSVKPG
+3092 SNAKPG

-3103 GYGNT
+3103 GANGL

-3115 AGNGQMIDAPGAK
+3115 MGNGQMINATGTKTQITDINK
-3128 VQYTNIDEKRDRLL
+3128 KRAGLI
-3142 GYGRL
+3142 GYGRI
-3147 GNTNYSS
+3147 GNDLPSASNVIDKY
-3154 SDTAALMDRLGLSR
+3154 GLKR
-3168 RGGAASGAYTGD
+3168 NHGAASGAYTGD

-3232 MSSISSSKLDSL
+3232 MSSISSSKLDNL
-3244 FNSAIPRYETQP
+3244 FNSAIPRCETQP

-3286 AAQYISANRSK
+3286 AAQYISANKSK

>member
-179 NIRIV
+179 NIRVV

-215 ASLIYYQQGLSNK
+215 ASLIYYQQGLSDK

-370 DQQGELKDMNTI
+370 DQQGKLKDMNTI

-516 VNNMQRMASNLFIDS
+516 VNNMQRIASNLFIDS
-531 GAAENQAAI
+531 GAAQNQAAV
-540 MKKAMIQTL
+540 MKQQIIKQLQGWNETEGSLPIEWQASTSFQNSTL
-549 QSFSPES
+549 VE
-556 KMELSDQGSVT
+556 
-567 LETTT
+567 
-572 MINAAQAS
+572 AATQS
-580 YDLQI
+580 YDLQM
-585 ANSQLNET
+585 ATERLTET
-593 DKLRLQTLL
+593 DKQRLL
-602 KISQAYGDIAVQ
+602 
-614 AKKSIEV
+614 
-621 QQQQTQD
+621 
-628 SLREARN
+628 
-635 QIFLTNNANFGGD
+635 
-648 AGVKYF
+648 
-654 NKNYK
+654 
-659 AGQKLIDSFYSNRV
+659 V
-673 LKQLNSQK
+673 LKQISDKYAEIAYNARVSLEQADANAINVRRDSLNQIRALPGDSGGAAGVSMASGEIDSAAFLRDQYVD
-681 FDNSDSY
+681 FMNSNIDNFSDQELINKIGYLNLMGDSY
-688 QNFLAKFNNIKGL
+688 ESLNNH
-701 DKDQRFD
+701 
-708 KLNKLINDAKK
+708 INQYSKATDE
-719 ASRPNIQSRYRN
+719 ASRKTIGTSIRNDLKELQHQYGQTGTTLQMLNQFTDNYIDIQEEEGLISREQAIIMKRVTAALN
-731 QIIEEINNL
+731 QVTIARTEDEHS
-740 KDVNIV
+740 V
-746 LDKYV
+746 
-751 NGKVSADGATKKQIE
+751 KQ
-766 ALRQCLN
+766 
-773 EYVKEKEALIQSNNA
+773 YKNA
-788 NKKYTDSINDFQKI
+788 VELFNRELS
-802 LAKSQGAVSNFSN
+802 KSQGAVMTFSQ
-815 GLVTTVQGI
+815 GIVSGAQGI
-824 SQFSIGATS
+824 SQFTIGINSIRSAIQA
-833 FKGLLETLSNDDLN
+833 LNNEDLT
-847 FGEKLSSGIMSASI
+847 FGEKVLQMTASI
-861 ALPSLINGFKY
+861 SFAIPSIIYGFTNLQKSIQSINSSKGLIGTNILQLITG
-872 LNSGIQ
+872 LNEI
-878 TIVKNAGGL
+878 K
-887 GANIVSIATG
+887 GANLAVELQKLSAASKT
-897 MDGTQL
+897 
-903 GEAFQ
+903 
-908 EKIKSGG
+908 SG
-915 TGFSNT
+915 
-921 KKGKILQSGFNAF
+921 LR
-934 STKLGIKDT
+934 
-943 QNFEEEYNGLINKKF
+943 
-958 NQLKK
+958 
-963 AYFKDNK
+963 FK
-970 TNVITGEV
+970 
-978 SRQLQQQAKAQI
+978 
-990 DAQGSGAALNA
+990 ALNA
-1001 MLGKSLLIFAQYAA
+1001 MTNAYNTSMQGAQIGTNGLTQAMAEQAAGTAALKAGIKAVAGSLGIYI
-1015 AVAAVV
+1015 AVAAAIAAII
-1021 AVIWLLVKA
+1021 AVIVHLNEVAKTKTL
-1030 YKAAESYSLDAQIE
+1030 ESQLA
-1044 RSEKAIESFKS
+1044 RSEEAAANFEK
-1055 QLEETKNK
+1055 QLEKTKSK
-1063 AEQLQQIFNNYSSVK
+1063 AEELKNVFNNYKNVK
-1078 SALDDCTVGTKE
+1078 KSLDECTIGTESWRKKLQETNEIALDLLK
-1090 WREQLAKANEEA
+1090 N
-1102 LNILN
+1102 
-1107 TYPELKNM
+1107 YPELKNI
-1115 EGTWGKKDTGEIWID
+1115 EGAWGKKDTGEIWID
-1130 KSAVNELQSIYD
+1130 ESALEGLQSEYD
-1142 KQVLQQQYALANEQS
+1142 NKILSQSYNLARQNQNS
-1157 NLEDL
+1157 NDL
-1162 NIKKAKQNLT
+1162 KNAIAQKSSFGDIT
-1172 SNFLTASS
+1172 SFY
-1180 SVTTEGTLLKS
+1180 
-1191 DGTSASYN
+1191 ASYI
-1199 DTLNLLLNNQNEL
+1199 DTLEGPYRPEKN
-1212 NNKTGQNL
+1212 GQTFNAL
-1220 TEAIKQLLIDNN
+1220 EYIKNN
-1232 FSIDSGESEKT
+1232 FQNYKGYSDDLILKDIYSQLNEEGYNNIESQAYKERLT
-1243 DEELLNLYAQ
+1243 QFINEINPILQ
-1253 SLADKFSTD
+1253 SLIST
-1262 DVQAAISNVSKVIQN
+1262 IEE
-1277 NTDATLQATKE
+1277 NTDATLQAEQESIVQQKLGKTNMSSQEVKLTTEAYNKAIEDKIAEMKKATSADGKWNGTITYDGLEIGTHGENARNKQQVKDLWNTYLKSQNIDINDTDYRLNQENSVKGKGQDRYFVYGQDQKVSFEEVIQAVAQYEVDQGNFLIELNQTATNFLTNLGKIQYTDETKQEIESGGTLGKGLSSFIGNKDLTELTQEEIDNLGELTEDTLKERVAAAMGFDYAKATKE
-1288 ASVQQ
+1288 QLAE
-1293 ALGLDT
+1293 LDDQLIAIYGAVGVDSGEEFVEQFNT
-1299 MSTED
+1299 AIINYGKEIE
-1304 AKITTALVDANIE
+1304 KIA
-1317 AIKNSFYNKNGTIS
+1317 NSFYGEWATTKDLNSFTLEVQKKLKSTFVDVFRVSGEEGIAVFEEIIS
-1331 WDDGTGEKREI
+1331 KYG
-1342 GTYAENAGE
+1342 
-1351 SDKED
+1351 SDLTPE
-1356 QALRNLWD
+1356 L
-1364 AYLEAIKVDKNDSE
+1364 
-1378 YKLDQKNSVI
+1378 LD
-1388 GEDQNRSFQLENGK
+1388 
-1402 TILFSEVATAI
+1402 
-1413 ATMQAMGEK
+1413 
-1422 LQTTYAMAQKFQT
+1422 
-1435 GMSNQGT
+1435 
-1442 VGQGVLEFFG
+1442 
-1452 NDGDLSNFT
+1452 
-1461 YDQLKQLEDDIEKG
+1461 
-1475 FEDEDLQNLIGQS
+1475 LIG
-1488 LFGEDFNLLKPEQQE
+1488 
-1503 TVKSYMSNMM
+1503 
-1513 KELGVTSGKELGEA
+1513 
-1527 IVEEASHQIANIE
+1527 
-1540 DINNNKAFKY
+1540 
-1550 ILGLKDEQDISEA
+1550 
-1563 IDEFEGYSV
+1563 
-1572 SLKSRISQIAEDIFK
+1572 
-1587 VAGKNGVA
+1587 
-1595 AFTEAINTVGK
+1595 
-1606 DLTFDQLN
+1606 
-1614 KIADFDWSSG
+1614 DFDWTQSG
-1624 TWEEFIDTLEDLGIV
+1624 AIDNFISALEDLGILT
-1639 VSDDEGAWKGFYDM
+1639 DDNTEAWKKFSNQM
-1653 MQETANKLPI
+1653 T
-1663 EDFTTFRDLLI
+1663 
-1674 EIFNLMGQEVGS
+1674 
-1686 SITKEKYDEITKGF
+1686 
-1700 KAAGLNPEDYY
+1700 
-1711 VQTGPD
+1711 
-1717 TYIKVKDFDTAAKN
+1717 
-1731 ALTQAGVD
+1731 
-1739 RAEEQH
+1739 
-1745 NIAEAAQEN
+1745 EA
-1754 WNNQFNLGTR
+1754 
-1764 IGINGH
+1764 
-1770 DYANNLEAM
+1770 ANNLPI
-1779 AAGDFTDVRGRYMQ
+1779 DKLTNLR
-1793 QMLDIF
+1793 DIL
-1799 GSPEEIAKLV
+1799 EDIYKL
-1809 GTDET
+1809 
-1814 NNYDLDYYKRQDSA
+1814 L
-1828 TQAGIIQGIIDAY
+1828 
-1841 MANID
+1841 
-1846 GSYNADLLRT
+1846 
-1856 NAYTDAN
+1856 
-1863 SVKEMNQMTDFNLN
+1863 
-1877 DEASQKGLRA
+1877 
-1887 WATNNQDIEG
+1887 
-1897 VSTAL
+1897 
-1902 DDLNYNLDH
+1902 
-1911 MEETGKSASEIY
+1911 
-1923 NKFFKDLRGA
+1923 
-1933 EIKQGIEN
+1933 
-1941 IKEYKKNVAD
+1941 
-1951 LEEQG
+1951 G
-1956 KDTTEEN
+1956 KDV
-1963 KKIKNEIKDLFNL
+1963 
-1976 TEEEYRK
+1976 
-1983 ADNEGLIQ
+1983 
-1991 KFLYGNETEQQ
+1991 
-2002 AAGEAL
+2002 
-2008 DNIKGEFGSIF
+2008 GSIF
-2019 SYIEQMKEKYST
+2019 SQEDIDKLTLGGYDIEGHYAQVGSDEYVKTRDYTTEEKNKAYEQQIQTAEEKNEIIYGANDQNQAQVQSKVDSWGKYGDKYISGEWDNLST
-2031 SSLFNFNEDEIN
+2031 SYVKSYIDSIGGIENAATITGWNQDNFSDKHLNSITSQERAEIVDAIVKGINSVYNGQTDTGVITASHLYNSSDSINEMTQMEGFRDEGGSVSDSGIEAISGKLAGSEEGLELLHKYQDEIKN
-2043 TKTQQ
+2043 VTKGTEEWDRITNQ
-2048 FASKMDEIINKY
+2048 FIKDSQGLEYKEQAKEL
-2060 GNFNINGN
+2060 GNYNDKLKEAKEAGEDYEEELGN
-2068 VNLDTT
+2068 VRKQLNKMLDIEVDNDFIEEYQDQIDKMLSGETLEERQGAANTIKFQAELDKEDIESKIPDDLQNEIMPMLQNNLPKLELDAEGKIVMTGDSGQAVAAIGQMITALQAAGIDAETVATILRGVLGTDIKINVDNLDQFT
-2074 QALMDL
+2074 ALAEALTSGDL
-2080 LPLSTDINDM
+2080 
-2090 CGWLNAMGKT
+2090 
-2100 GIHFDTSQLQQLFNA
+2100 
-2115 FEAIAIA
+2115 EAIA
-2122 MQDPTSPAALDQIRG
+2122 DWSKTFTNGENLLDLSG
-2137 AKRTIGQIVSVA
+2137 SGRTANVTPNYAYENGG
-2149 AKNSKV
+2149 SK
-2155 PNVPGDYTT
+2155 G
-2164 RVDGEDK
+2164 

-2200 KRDRLEA
+2200 KRDRLKA

-2276 WGKVWAQYQKN
+2276 WGKVWAQYEKN

-2310 PMGIQE
+2310 PMGIQQS
-2316 RIDENVALI
+2316 IDENVALI

-2394 DKGATLRDG
+2394 DKGATLRQG
-2403 IDQLNAAKARHPG
+2403 IDELNAAKARHPG

-2604 DKYEKAKTVNEEY
+2604 DKYEKAKTINEQY

-2649 LRDIQQEIHDL
+2649 LRDVQQEIHDL
-2660 QADGVKMSQYDLE
+2660 QADGVQMSQYDLE

-2793 GVANSGLTFHDTL
+2793 GVVNSGLTFHDTL

-2878 DKIEELVNVLM
+2878 DEIEELVNVLM

-2912 ELAKNEAYIDG
+2912 ELAKNEQYIDG
-2923 NFVGGG
+2923 NFSSGGLG
-2929 GGGGYG
+2929 GSSI
-2935 DVDMRTDFTALA
+2935 DMRTDWNRVLA
-2947 QRWAAGER
+2947 EIAA
-2955 NLTNYNGTKTY
+2955 NGSAKDAYDNEYT
-2966 NSLEEIKADL
+2966 KADI
-2976 DKKLDAFE
+2976 DAIFAKRQEKLDAM
-2984 QGADILFQG
+2984 ADGVRAEYEG
-2993 SGEAFDDEGYES
+2993 SGEKFSDEDQANAI
-3005 VYNNIYQGTY
+3005 NNRQNPTIADEIY
-3015 KRNGN
+3015 KK
-3020 NYGMRSYP
+3020 YGS
-3028 NATSNSIVDKA
+3028 
-3039 SNYLGVRYRW
+3039 
-3049 GGTDAGYGL
+3049 
-3058 DCSGL
+3058 
-3063 VYNALNDAGIP
+3063 
-3074 VPRTTAQG
+3074 
-3082 YRDMS
+3082 
-3087 KAIKE
+3087 
-3092 SSVKPG
+3092 
-3098 DLVFF
+3098 
-3103 GYGNT
+3103 
-3108 VDHVGIY
+3108 
-3115 AGNGQMIDAPGAK
+3115 
-3128 VQYTNIDEKRDRLL
+3128 
-3142 GYGRL
+3142 
-3147 GNTNYSS
+3147 
-3154 SDTAALMDRLGLSR
+3154 
-3168 RGGAASGAYTGD
+3168 GAASGAYTGN
-3180 WGPGQG
+3180 WSKGQG
-3186 IGIDNGKII
+3186 FGPDNGKII
-3195 KVHPKELILNKSDTR
+3195 KVHPKELILNQKDTS

-3224 WVDKQVQQ
+3224 WVDKQVQSMINYGQ
-3232 MSSISSSKLDSL
+3232 AKLGSL
-3244 FNSAIPRYETQP
+3244 IDKATPPVYETQP

-3286 AAQYISANRSK
+3286 AAQYISANKSK

>member
-73 ATNVDTGRLD
+73 ATNVNTGRLD

-122 VINAEVPLKRTNAL
+122 VINAEVPLKRTNAI
-136 LDNFKKTI
+136 LDNFKKTL
-144 ANTARW
+144 ANTAKW

-159 VQGSI
+159 VQGSL
-164 QKAYYYAEDLNKSLN
+164 QKAYYYAEDLNRSLN
-179 NIRIV
+179 DIRIV
-184 TGQNND
+184 TGQSND
-190 QMAQFAEKANKAAQ
+190 QMAEFAEKANKAAQ

-215 ASLIYYQQGLSNK
+215 ASLIYYQQGLSDK

-358 SLALEKVGISIK
+358 SKALEKVGISIK

-439 KQADIYAESWE
+439 EQADIYAESWE

-461 EIYKQLVNDKF
+461 EIYKQLVSDKF

-497 PGVLGVVST
+497 PGVLSVIST

-531 GAAENQAAI
+531 GAAENQAAV
-540 MKKAMIQTL
+540 MKQQMINVLKTFTTYEEKPDL
-549 QSFSPES
+549 T
-556 KMELSDQGSVT
+556 KQGSVE

-572 MINAAQAS
+572 MVKAAEAS
-580 YDLQI
+580 YDLQL
-585 ANSQLNET
+585 ANNQLNET

-602 KISQAYGDIAVQ
+602 KISQAYGQIAIES
-614 AKKSIEV
+614 KKSIEA
-621 QQQQTQD
+621 QQTQ
-628 SLREARN
+628 SNNNLRNARN
-635 QIFLTNNANFGGD
+635 TIFEDNNKKFGGD
-648 AGVKYF
+648 KGVIYF
-654 NKNYK
+654 
-659 AGQKLIDSFYSNRV
+659 D
-673 LKQLNSQK
+673 
-681 FDNSDSY
+681 
-688 QNFLAKFNNIKGL
+688 
-701 DKDQRFD
+701 
-708 KLNKLINDAKK
+708 
-719 ASRPNIQSRYRN
+719 
-731 QIIEEINNL
+731 NNL
-740 KDVNIV
+740 KKGQKIVDNFYNDKTMQDLKSLKINSNGSFKDFISQFGQLDLNNQRYSKLNQLIQQGNNSNLSNGAKGTLRKDILAEVNNLRDVNLEI
-746 LDKYV
+746 DNYV
-751 NGKVSADGATKKQIE
+751 NQKIKAEKLTKAQSN
-766 ALRQCLN
+766 ALRQCLTD
-773 EYVKEKEALIQSNNA
+773 YVNEKEALLQNKGAVEKYESAIEAFNA
-788 NKKYTDSINDFQKI
+788 ELK
-802 LAKSQGAVSNFSN
+802 ASQGSIYSFSQ
-815 GLVTTVQGI
+815 GLVSSFQGI
-824 SQFSIGATS
+824 SQLGIGINS
-833 FKGLLETLSNDDLN
+833 LKGMFDTLNNSELD
-847 FGEKLSSGIMSASI
+847 FGEKLTQSITSASFAI
-861 ALPSLINGFKY
+861 PSLINGVNQ
-872 LNSGIQ
+872 LASGLKEIG
-878 TIVKNAGGL
+878 TNWKGL
-887 GANIVSIATG
+887 GTNILSIMTG
-897 MDGTQL
+897 L
-903 GEAFQ
+903 GGSLQGSDLQAALKT
-908 EKIKSGG
+908 KIENS
-915 TGFSNT
+915 
-921 KKGKILQSGFNAF
+921 SGFKAKIMQ
-934 STKLGIKDT
+934 TGLDAYTAKLKELGVAAGSAGT
-943 QNFEEEYNGLINKKF
+943 AEQ
-958 NQLKK
+958 QL
-963 AYFKDNK
+963 A
-970 TNVITGEV
+970 
-978 SRQLQQQAKAQI
+978 A
-990 DAQGSGAALNA
+990 SGAATHA
-1001 MLGKSLLIFAQYAA
+1001 MFTKSLLVLGKYALIIG
-1015 AVAAVV
+1015 AVV
-1021 AVIWLLVKA
+1021 AAIAVLVKV
-1030 YKAAESYSLDAQIE
+1030 YNTAQSFTIE
-1044 RSEKAIESFKS
+1044 EQIKRSEQAVESFKS

-1063 AEQLQQIFNNYSSVK
+1063 AEQLKSVFDSYSSVK
-1078 SALDDCTVGTKE
+1078 SALDECTVGTKE
-1090 WREQLAKANEEA
+1090 WRAQLTKANEEA

-1115 EGTWGKKDTGEIWID
+1115 EGAWGKKDTGEIWID
-1130 KSAVNELQSIYD
+1130 QSAVDKLQSIYD
-1142 KQVLQQQYALANEQS
+1142 KQILQQQYALANEQS

-1162 NIKKAKQNLT
+1162 NIEKAKQDLT
-1172 SNFLTASS
+1172 SNLQGVLNIQSGSTTGGLTKNGQYT
-1180 SVTTEGTLLKS
+1180 SVMPGIADLI
-1191 DGTSASYN
+1191 
-1199 DTLNLLLNNQNEL
+1199 LNNQENLQNKSQEEQVSIIEQALKNNGFETL
-1212 NNKTGQNL
+1212 N
-1220 TEAIKQLLIDNN
+1220 DN
-1232 FSIDSGESEKT
+1232 T
-1243 DEELLNLYAQ
+1243 TLNDYAQ
-1253 SLADKFSTD
+1253 KIADKFNTD
-1262 DVQAAISNVSKVIQN
+1262 DVQAAISNVSKVIQA
-1277 NTDATLQATKE
+1277 NTDATLQTTKE

-1317 AIKNSFYNKNGTIS
+1317 AIKNSFYNDDGTIS
-1331 WDDGTGEKREI
+1331 WDDGTGKDREI
-1342 GTYAENAGE
+1342 GTHDENAGGAG
-1351 SDKED
+1351 KGD

-1364 AYLEAIKVDKNDSE
+1364 AYLEAAKIDKNDSE

-1388 GEDQNRSFQLENGK
+1388 GEGQNRSFQLENGK
-1402 TILFSEVATAI
+1402 TKSFSEVATTI
-1413 ATMQAMGEK
+1413 ATMQAMGEE

-1435 GMSNQGT
+1435 GMSNQGI
-1442 VGQGVLEFFG
+1442 VGQGILEFFG
-1452 NDGDLSNFT
+1452 NDGDLGNFT
-1461 YDQLKQLEDDIEKG
+1461 QDQLEQLKTDIEKG

-1488 LFGEDFNLLKPEQQE
+1488 LFGKGFNLLKPEQQE

-1527 IVEEASHQIANIE
+1527 IVEEAGHQIANIE
-1540 DINNNKAFKY
+1540 DISNNKVFKY
-1550 ILGLKDEQDISEA
+1550 ILGLGDKDDISKA

-1587 VAGKNGVA
+1587 VAGKNGVV

-1614 KIADFDWSSG
+1614 KIANFDWSSG

-1686 SITKEKYDEITKGF
+1686 SITQEKYDEITKGF

-1717 TYIKVKDFDTAAKN
+1717 EYIKVKDFDTKDKN
-1731 ALTQAGVD
+1731 ALTQAGID

-1745 NIAEAAQEN
+1745 NVAETAQDN
-1754 WNNQFNLGTR
+1754 WNDQFNLGTR
-1764 IGINGH
+1764 IRINGQ
-1770 DYANNLEAM
+1770 DYDNNLAAM
-1779 AAGDFTDVRGRYMQ
+1779 AAGNFTDIRGRYMQ

-1809 GTDET
+1809 DTDEVG
-1814 NNYDLDYYKRQDSA
+1814 NYDLDYYKRQDSA

-1863 SVKEMNQMTDFNLN
+1863 SVKEMNQMTGFNLG
-1877 DEASQKGLRA
+1877 DEASQQGLVS
-1887 WATNNQDIEG
+1887 WAAKNQDIEG
-1897 VSTAL
+1897 NTEAL
-1902 DDLNYNLDH
+1902 NQYNYEMEQAGDNANAAQKAINNL
-1911 MEETGKSASEIY
+1911 Y
-1923 NKFFKDLRGA
+1923 NALRNN
-1933 EIKQGIEN
+1933 EIKEAT
-1941 IKEYKKNVAD
+1941 KEISELKTKYKELRD
-1951 LEEQG
+1951 EGE
-1956 KDTTEEN
+1956 DTAEVEAGL
-1963 KKIKNEIKDLFNL
+1963 KQKVKDLFNFS
-1976 TEEEYRK
+1976 ESDYQM
-1983 ADNEGLIQ
+1983 NQPLIE
-1991 KFLYGNETEQQ
+1991 KFLWGNDDEAALAGKVLDMFSQVDSALIEKINESAGKLDFSALYTAAQTKLNEITNLLSQNDGFVVNGRITADASQ
-2002 AAGEAL
+2002 ALAAL
-2008 DNIKGEFGSIF
+2008 APLGGSI
-2019 SYIEQMKEKYST
+2019 EE
-2031 SSLFNFNEDEIN
+2031 
-2043 TKTQQ
+2043 
-2048 FASKMDEIINKY
+2048 
-2060 GNFNINGN
+2060 
-2068 VNLDTT
+2068 
-2074 QALMDL
+2074 
-2080 LPLSTDINDM
+2080 M
-2090 CGWLNAMGKT
+2090 CGYINAMGQV
-2100 GIHFDTSQLQQLFNA
+2100 GIHFNTSQLQILFNA
-2115 FEAIAIA
+2115 FQEIAEI
-2122 MQDPTSPAALDQIRG
+2122 MKDPTNADPARIAEL
-2137 AKRTIGQIVSVA
+2137 KRTIGDTISVA
-2149 AKNSKV
+2149 SEGSLVTK
-2155 PNVPGDYTT
+2155 GDGGKYLTT
-2164 RVDGEDK
+2164 ENGNK
-2171 GGGGGGSES
+2171 GGGGGGGSES

-2207 LREGANPEDSAK
+2207 LRDGANPEDSAK
-2219 YIQEEIKLLEEEQ
+2219 YIQEEIKLLKEEQ

-2299 WFTKIKDGLDG
+2299 WFTKIKDSLDG
-2310 PMGIQE
+2310 PMGIQQN
-2316 RIDENVALI
+2316 IDENVALI

-2394 DKGATLRDG
+2394 DKGATLRQG
-2403 IDQLNAAKARHPG
+2403 IDQLNAAKAKYPG

-2507 GKMKSLKGQM
+2507 GKMKSLKAQM
-2517 DGLTKATKEAQAA
+2517 DGLAKATKEAQAA

-2574 AQDLFEMRVEMAVNI
+2574 AQDLFEMRVEMAVNV

-2604 DKYEKAKTVNEEY
+2604 DKYEKAKTINEEY

-2660 QADGVKMSQYDLE
+2660 QADGVQMSQYDLE

-2793 GVANSGLTFHDTL
+2793 GVVNSGLTFHDTL

-2853 TSWDNFGTDMG
+2853 TSWDNFGTNMG

-2878 DKIEELVNVLM
+2878 DEIEKLVNVLM

-2929 GGGGYG
+2929 GGGGGGYG
-2935 DVDMRTDFTALA
+2935 DVDMRTDFTALL
-2947 QRWAAGER
+2947 QRWDAGER

-2966 NSLEEIKADL
+2966 NSVEEIYADL
-2976 DKKLDAFE
+2976 AAKLDAAQ
-2984 QGADILFQG
+2984 QGEKIKYQG
-2993 SGEAFDDEGYES
+2993 SGENFSNEDQLSTLDKFIKGYNS
-3005 VYNNIYQGTY
+3005 QGGRY
-3015 KRNGN
+3015 SP
-3020 NYGMRSYP
+3020 YSYP
-3028 NATSNSIVDKA
+3028 NTYSNKIVDKA
-3039 SNYLGVRYRW
+3039 SNYLGTKYTY
-3049 GGTDAGYGL
+3049 GGKDASAGL

-3063 VYNALNDAGIP
+3063 VYKALNDAGVNVP
-3074 VPRTTAQG
+3074 VLTAEG
-3082 YRDMS
+3082 YKQMAKS
-3087 KAIKE
+3087 ISQANA
-3092 SSVKPG
+3092 KPG

-3103 GYGNT
+3103 GANG
-3108 VDHVGIY
+3108 VSDHVGIY
-3115 AGNGQMIDAPGAK
+3115 IGNGQMINATGTK
-3128 VQYTNIDEKRDRLL
+3128 TQITNIDTKKAGLI
-3142 GYGRL
+3142 GYGRI
-3147 GNTNYSS
+3147 GNSNTSS
-3154 SDTAALMDRLGLSR
+3154 VNEFIKRYN
-3168 RGGAASGAYTGD
+3168 GAASGVYTGD

-3186 IGIDNGKII
+3186 LGIDNGKII

-3232 MSSISSSKLDSL
+3232 MSSMSSSKLDSL

-3286 AAQYISANRSK
+3286 AAQYISANRFK